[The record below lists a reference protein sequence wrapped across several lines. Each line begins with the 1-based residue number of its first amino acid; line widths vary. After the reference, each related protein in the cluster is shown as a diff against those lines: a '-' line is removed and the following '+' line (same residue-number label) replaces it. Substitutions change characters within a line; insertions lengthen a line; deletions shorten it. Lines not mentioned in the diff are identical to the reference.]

1 MTACKDSLNGKKAV
15 SATLAGVLAVGMV
28 PAAAFAAEAP
38 ADEAQNDGIE
48 LLDTTSAVTLF
59 NAGTIAL
66 NNTFSPVSGQT
77 NQFTANATTDGTALD
92 LGTVTVTPK
101 GQSEVT
107 ATGDDFKVTITKDG
121 TEVKEIKA
129 PGTYTVSVEAVG
141 GDYKGGQVSATIT
154 VKGASLD
161 EAKLFQVNPDDANSV
176 SDNKF
181 TYTGNVLD
189 LGVQIGGK
197 PLKAGTDYT
206 IKFVKTGED
215 ANNDPAVEVK
225 NAGSYYAVITGQGNF
240 VGNVKKIANVEV
252 APFDLTGATVSVAD
266 VHGATAAKPSTPTSV
281 KKGSDE
287 LANPAEVKLTLTKW
301 ENGAESSTTPTWDA
315 KGKYTFT
322 AAVDSTNKNIT
333 GSKDDVTC
341 NKVDALATFEYDGAA
356 FPTEFTTNKG
366 DAKPVYFDLSKIAAK
381 DAAGKAVDES
391 LVNVTV
397 TDKDGNG
404 AEADFNAHKAGTY
417 TVKAAIK
424 DTTYALG
431 GSAECKVVIKE
442 ATVVTA
448 ENVVVKDKNGK
459 IVTSV
464 EKAFDGN
471 AIKAADF
478 TITDAEGK
486 VIDGTTAKLVDAD
499 GKDVPEALNAGS
511 YKLVIENENVVFQ
524 GEAVVPITINKVD
537 LSTIKV
543 GAEKTKTFDKT
554 NNAAITYVPKG
565 TEVADLGLE
574 YQSGTDK
581 DGKPEWTP
589 IPAND
594 TKVTVKDASGK
605 EVTKLEGEGIY
616 TIEIAAADDDAAL
629 NYTFPAEVS
638 ITVADAANLKFAD
651 NCDPSAWYYNE
662 VNKAAADDAQYMNG
676 YSDTNLFGPNDTITR
691 AQVAQ
696 VLFNMAGNR
705 TDMDLPEGSYNEI
718 YGYASFGDV
727 NGKMWYGKAIAWA
740 KAAGIVTGYGDG
752 TFAPE
757 SNITREEFATM
768 LARYAQKYGNYTAG
782 SAADFAAYGDAS
794 AVDSW
799 AAEYVAWAVK
809 GGYMGKNTNVLT
821 PLDNMT
827 RAEAAAMV
835 VRYVG

>member
-38 ADEAQNDGIE
+38 ADEVQNDGIE
-48 LLDTTSAVTLF
+48 LLDTTSPVTLF

-66 NNTFSPVSGQT
+66 GSTFSPVSGQT

-92 LGTVTVTPK
+92 LGAVTVTPK

-141 GDYKGGQVSATIT
+141 GDYKGGKVSATIT
-154 VKGASLD
+154 VKGASL
-161 EAKLFQVNPDDANSV
+161 ENAELFQVNPDNAKDV
-176 SDNKF
+176 SDKTF

-197 PLKAGTDYT
+197 ALKAGTDYT
-206 IKFVKTGED
+206 IKFVKAGGD

-225 NAGSYYAVITGQGNF
+225 NADTYYAVITGQGNF
-240 VGNVKKIANVEV
+240 VGNVKKIADVKV
-252 APFDLTGATVSVAD
+252 DPFDLSKATVSVDD
-266 VHGATAAKPSTPTSV
+266 VYGATAAKPSTPTSV
-281 KKGSDE
+281 KNGSDV
-287 LANPAEVKLTLTKW
+287 LANPAEVKLTL
-301 ENGAESSTTPTWDA
+301 NGDKTWDA
-315 KGKYTFT
+315 KGEYTFT
-322 AAVDSTNKNIT
+322 AKADVNNANIT
-333 GSKDDVTC
+333 GEKTDVTC
-341 NKVDALATFEYDGAA
+341 NKVDAVATFEYDGVA
-356 FPTEFTTNKG
+356 FPTEFTSNNG
-366 DAKPVYFDLSKIAAK
+366 DKKPVYFDLDKIAAK

-391 LVNVTV
+391 LLDVTV
-397 TDKDGNG
+397 TDKNGNN
-404 AEADFNAHKAGTY
+404 ATADFNAHKAGTY
-417 TVKAAIK
+417 TVKAAIND
-424 DTTYALG
+424 DTYTLG

-448 ENVVVKDKNGK
+448 ENVVVKYQGK

-464 EKAFDGN
+464 EKNYDGDDIV
-471 AIKAADF
+471 ASDF
-478 TITDAEGK
+478 EVTVTDAKGNVIEGSTQGLVDAEGK
-486 VIDGTTAKLVDAD
+486 AVD
-499 GKDVPEALNAGS
+499 KALNAGS
-511 YKLVIENENVVFQ
+511 YKLVIENDNVVFQ

-543 GAEKTKTFDKT
+543 GAEESKTFDKT
-554 NNAAITYVPKG
+554 ANAAITYVPKG
-565 TEVADLGLE
+565 TEVADLGLK

-605 EVTKLEGEGIY
+605 EVTKLEDEGIY

-629 NYTFPAEVS
+629 NYTFPTEVS
-638 ITVADAANLKFAD
+638 ITVADEANLKFAD
-651 NCDPSAWYYNE
+651 NVDSSAWYYNE
-662 VNKAAADDAQYMNG
+662 VNKAAELGLMNG
-676 YSDTNLFGPNDTITR
+676 YADTNLFGPNDTITR

-696 VLFNMAGNR
+696 VLFNMAGHR
-705 TDMDLPEGSYNEI
+705 ADMDLPEGSYNEI
-718 YGYASFGDV
+718 YGYASFVDV

-757 SNITREEFATM
+757 NNITREEFATM

-794 AVDSW
+794 VVDSW

-821 PLDNMT
+821 PLANMT

-835 VRYVG
+835 VRYAG

>member
-38 ADEAQNDGIE
+38 VDEAQNDGID

-59 NAGTIAL
+59 NAGTITL
-66 NNTFSPVSGQT
+66 GGTFSAVSGQA
-77 NQFTANATTDGTALD
+77 NQFTANATTDGSALN

-101 GQSEVT
+101 GQSAVT
-107 ATGDDFKVTITKDG
+107 VAGDDFKVTITKDG

-141 GDYKGGQVSATIT
+141 GDYEGGQVSATIT

-161 EAKLFQVNPDDANSV
+161 NATLFQVNPDDAKDV
-176 SDNKF
+176 SDTTF

-189 LGVQIGGK
+189 LGVQIDDK
-197 PLKAGTDYT
+197 ALKAGTDYT
-206 IKFVKTGED
+206 IKFVKAGGD

-225 NAGSYYAVITGQGNF
+225 DAGKYYAVITGQGNF
-240 VGNVKKIANVEV
+240 IGNVKKIADVEV
-252 APFDLTGATVSVAD
+252 AQFDLASATISVAD
-266 VHGATAAKPSTPTSV
+266 VYGATAAKPSTPTSV
-281 KKGSDE
+281 KNDSDE
-287 LANPAEVKLTLTKW
+287 LANPAEVKLTL
-301 ENGAESSTTPTWDA
+301 NDGQTWDA
-315 KGKYTFT
+315 KGQYTFT
-322 AAVDSTNKNIT
+322 AKAEGNSNIT
-333 GSKDDVTC
+333 GSKADVTC
-341 NKVDALATFEYDGAA
+341 KKVDALATFEYDGVA
-356 FPTEFTTNKG
+356 FPTEFTSNNG
-366 DAKPVYFDLSKIAAK
+366 DKKPVYFDLDKIAAK

-391 LVNVTV
+391 LVDVTV
-397 TDKDGNG
+397 TDKNGND
-404 AEADFNAHKAGTY
+404 AKADFNAHKAGTY
-417 TVKAAIK
+417 TVKAAIN
-424 DTTYALG
+424 DNTYTLG

-448 ENVVVKDKNGK
+448 ENVVVKYQGK

-471 AIKAADF
+471 AIKATDF
-478 TITDAEGK
+478 IITDAEGK
-486 VIDGTTAKLVDAD
+486 EIDDADAKLVDAD

-537 LSTIKV
+537 LSTIMV
-543 GAEKTKTFDKT
+543 GAEKTKKFDKT

-565 TEVADLGLE
+565 TEVAGLNLQ
-574 YQSGTDK
+574 YQSGTDE
-581 DGKPEWTP
+581 DGEPVWEAL
-589 IPAND
+589 PAAA
-594 TKVTVKDASGK
+594 KVTVKDASGK
-605 EVTKLEGEGIY
+605 EVTKLENEGIY
-616 TIEIAAADDDAAL
+616 AIEISAADDDAAL

-638 ITVADAANLKFAD
+638 ITVADEANLKFAD
-651 NCDPSAWYYNE
+651 NVDSSAWYYNE
-662 VNKAAADDAQYMNG
+662 VNKAAELDLMNG
-676 YSDTNLFGPNDTITR
+676 YADTNLFGPNDTITR

-696 VLFNMAGNR
+696 VLFNMAGGR
-705 TDMDLPEGSYNEI
+705 ADEDLPEGSYNEI
-718 YGYASFGDV
+718 YGYASFDDV

-740 KAAGIVTGYGDG
+740 KATGIVTGYGDG

-757 SNITREEFATM
+757 NNITREEFATM

-782 SAADFAAYGDAS
+782 GAADLAPYGDAS
-794 AVDSW
+794 VVDSW

-809 GGYMGKNTNVLT
+809 GGYMGKNTDVLT
-821 PLDNMT
+821 PLANMT

-835 VRYVG
+835 VRYHG

>member
-66 NNTFSPVSGQT
+66 DSTFSPVSGKT
-77 NQFTANATTDGTALD
+77 NQFTANATTDGSALD
-92 LGTVTVTPK
+92 LGIVTVTPK
-101 GQSEVT
+101 GQSAVPV
-107 ATGDDFKVTITKDG
+107 AGDDFKVTITKDG

-141 GDYKGGQVSATIT
+141 GDYKGGKVSATIT
-154 VKGASLD
+154 VKGASL
-161 EAKLFQVNPDDANSV
+161 ANATLFQVNPDDANDV
-176 SDNKF
+176 SDTTF

-189 LGVQIGGK
+189 LGVQVDGK
-197 PLKAGTDYT
+197 ALKAGTDYT
-206 IKFVKTGED
+206 IKFVNAGGD

-225 NAGSYYAVITGQGNF
+225 NAGKYYAVITGQGNF
-240 VGNVKKIANVEV
+240 VGNVKKIANVTV
-252 APFDLTGATVSVAD
+252 AQFNLASATISVDD
-266 VHGATAAKPSTPTSV
+266 VYGATAAKPSTPTSV
-281 KKGSDE
+281 KNGSDV
-287 LANPAEVKLTLTKW
+287 LANPAEVKLTL
-301 ENGAESSTTPTWDA
+301 NDGQTWDA
-315 KGKYTFT
+315 KSQYTFT
-322 AAVDSTNKNIT
+322 AAADKTNPNIT
-333 GSKDDVTC
+333 GFKTDVTC
-341 NKVDALATFEYDGAA
+341 NKVDAVATFEYDGAA

-366 DAKPVYFDLSKIAAK
+366 DKKPVYFDLDKIAAK
-381 DAAGKAVDES
+381 DAAGKAVAES
-391 LVNVTV
+391 LIDVTI
-397 TDKDGNG
+397 TGKDGND
-404 AEADFNAHKAGTY
+404 ATADFEAHKAGTY
-417 TVKAAIK
+417 TVKAAIND
-424 DTTYALG
+424 DTYTLG

-448 ENVVVKDKNGK
+448 ENVVVKYNGK

-464 EKAFDGN
+464 EKNYDGDDIV
-471 AIKAADF
+471 ASDF
-478 TITDAEGK
+478 EVTVTDAKGNVIEGSTQGLVDAEGK
-486 VIDGTTAKLVDAD
+486 AVD
-499 GKDVPEALNAGS
+499 KALNAGS
-511 YKLVIENENVVFQ
+511 YKLVIENENVDFQ

-537 LSTIKV
+537 LSTIRV
-543 GAEKTKTFDKT
+543 SAEQTKKFDET
-554 NNAAITYVPKG
+554 NNAAITYVLKG
-565 TEVADLGLE
+565 IEVADLGLE
-574 YQSGTDK
+574 YQSGTDEN
-581 DGKPEWTP
+581 GKPEWKP
-589 IPAND
+589 LPSAA
-594 TKVTVKDASGK
+594 KVTVKDASGK
-605 EVTKLEGEGIY
+605 EVTKLEEEGIY

-638 ITVADAANLKFAD
+638 ITVADEDNLKFAD
-651 NCDPSAWYYNE
+651 NVDSSAWYFNE
-662 VNKAAADDAQYMNG
+662 VNKAAELGLMTG
-676 YSDTNLFGPNDTITR
+676 YAGTSLFGPNDTITR

-696 VLFNMAGNR
+696 VLYNMAGGK
-705 TDMDLPEGSYNEI
+705 TDINLLEGSYNEI
-718 YGYASFGDV
+718 YGYASFDDV

-768 LARYAQKYGNYTAG
+768 LARYAQKFGTYTAG
-782 SAADFAAYGDAS
+782 SASDFAAYGDAS

-809 GGYMGKNTNVLT
+809 GGYMGKNTDVLT
-821 PLDNMT
+821 PLANMT

-835 VRYVG
+835 VRYAG

>member
-1 MTACKDSLNGKKAV
+1 MTACKDSLSGKKAV

-66 NNTFSPVSGQT
+66 DSTFSPVSGKT
-77 NQFTANATTDGTALD
+77 NQFTANATTDGSALD

-101 GQSEVT
+101 GQSAVPV
-107 ATGDDFKVTITKDG
+107 AGDDFKVTITKDG

-141 GDYKGGQVSATIT
+141 GDYKGGKVSATIT
-154 VKGASLD
+154 VKGASL
-161 EAKLFQVNPDDANSV
+161 ANATLFQVNPDDAKDV
-176 SDNKF
+176 SDTTF

-189 LGVQIGGK
+189 LGVQIDGK
-197 PLKAGTDYT
+197 ALKAGTDYT
-206 IKFVKTGED
+206 IKFVKAGGD

-225 NAGSYYAVITGQGNF
+225 NADKYYAVITGQGNF
-240 VGNVKKIANVEV
+240 TGNVKKIANVTV
-252 APFDLTGATVSVAD
+252 DPFDLASATISVDD
-266 VHGATAAKPSTPTSV
+266 VYGATAAKPSTPTSV
-281 KKGSDE
+281 KSGSDV
-287 LANPAEVKLTLTKW
+287 LANPAEVKLTL
-301 ENGAESSTTPTWDA
+301 NDGQTWDA
-315 KGKYTFT
+315 KSQYTFT
-322 AAVDSTNKNIT
+322 AEAKGNSNIT
-333 GSKDDVTC
+333 GSNANVTC
-341 NKVDALATFEYDGAA
+341 NKVDAVATFEYDGAA
-356 FPTEFTTNKG
+356 FPTEFTSNNG
-366 DAKPVYFDLSKIAAK
+366 DKKPVYFDLGKIAAK
-381 DAAGKAVDES
+381 DAAGKAVAES
-391 LVNVTV
+391 LIDVTV
-397 TDKDGNG
+397 TDKDGND
-404 AEADFNAHKAGTY
+404 ATADFEAHKAGTY
-417 TVKAAIK
+417 TVKAAIND
-424 DTTYALG
+424 DTYTLG

-448 ENVVVKDKNGK
+448 ENVVVKYNGK

-464 EKAFDGN
+464 EKNYDGDDIV
-471 AIKAADF
+471 ASDF
-478 TITDAEGK
+478 EVTVTDAKGNVIEGSTQGLVDAEGK
-486 VIDGTTAKLVDAD
+486 AVD
-499 GKDVPEALNAGS
+499 KALNAGS
-511 YKLVIENENVVFQ
+511 YKLVIENEDVDFQ

-543 GAEKTKTFDKT
+543 GAQQKAWFDQT
-554 NNAAITYVPKG
+554 VNPVLTYVQKD
-565 TEVADLGLE
+565 TEVANLGLE
-574 YQSGTDK
+574 YQSGTDEN
-581 DGKPEWTP
+581 GKPEWEAL
-589 IPAND
+589 PAAA
-594 TKVTVKDASGK
+594 KVTVKDASGK
-605 EVTKLEGEGIY
+605 EVTKLEDEGIY
-616 TIEIAAADDDAAL
+616 TIEISAADDDAAL

-638 ITVADAANLKFAD
+638 ITVADADNLRFAD
-651 NCDPSAWYYNE
+651 NVDSSAWYYSE
-662 VNKAAADDAQYMNG
+662 VNKAAELGLMNG
-676 YSDTNLFGPNDTITR
+676 YADTDLFGPNDTITR

-696 VLFNMAGNR
+696 VLYNMAGGR
-705 TDMDLPEGSYNEI
+705 ADMDLPEGSYNEI
-718 YGYASFGDV
+718 YGYASFDDV

-757 SNITREEFATM
+757 NNITREEFATM

-821 PLDNMT
+821 PLANMT

-835 VRYVG
+835 VRYAG

>member
-38 ADEAQNDGIE
+38 ADEVQNDGIE
-48 LLDTTSAVTLF
+48 LLDTTSPVTLF

-66 NNTFSPVSGQT
+66 GSTFSPVSGQT

-101 GQSEVT
+101 GQSAVA

-141 GDYKGGQVSATIT
+141 GDYKGGKVSATIT
-154 VKGASLD
+154 VKGASL
-161 EAKLFQVNPDDANSV
+161 ENAELFQVNPDNANDV
-176 SDNKF
+176 SDTTF

-197 PLKAGTDYT
+197 ALKAGTDYT
-206 IKFVKTGED
+206 IKFVKAGGD

-225 NAGSYYAVITGQGNF
+225 NADTYYAVITGQGNF
-240 VGNVKKIANVEV
+240 VGNVKKIADVKV
-252 APFDLTGATVSVAD
+252 DPFDLSKATVSVDD
-266 VHGATAAKPSTPTSV
+266 VYGATAAKPSTPTSV
-281 KKGSDE
+281 KNGSDV
-287 LANPAEVKLTLTKW
+287 LANPAEVKLTL
-301 ENGAESSTTPTWDA
+301 NGDKTWDA
-315 KGKYTFT
+315 KGQYTFT
-322 AAVDSTNKNIT
+322 AKADRNSNIT
-333 GSKDDVTC
+333 GSNANVTC
-341 NKVDALATFEYDGAA
+341 NKVDAVATFEYDGAA

-366 DAKPVYFDLSKIAAK
+366 DKKPVYFDLDKIAAK

-391 LVNVTV
+391 LIDVAV
-397 TDKDGNG
+397 TDKDGND
-404 AEADFNAHKAGTY
+404 AAADFEAHKAGTY
-417 TVKAAIK
+417 TVKAAIND
-424 DTTYALG
+424 DTYTLG

-448 ENVVVKDKNGK
+448 ENVVVKYQGK

-464 EKAFDGN
+464 EKNYDGDDIV
-471 AIKAADF
+471 ASDF
-478 TITDAEGK
+478 EVTVTDAKGNVIEGSTQGLVDAEGK
-486 VIDGTTAKLVDAD
+486 AVD
-499 GKDVPEALNAGS
+499 KALNAGS
-511 YKLVIENENVVFQ
+511 YKLVIENDNVVFQ

-543 GAEKTKTFDKT
+543 GAEESKTFDKT
-554 NNAAITYVPKG
+554 ANAAITYVPKG
-565 TEVADLGLE
+565 TEVADLGLK

-605 EVTKLEGEGIY
+605 EVTKLEDEGIY

-629 NYTFPAEVS
+629 NYTFPTEVS
-638 ITVADAANLKFAD
+638 ITVADEANLKFAD
-651 NCDPSAWYYNE
+651 NVDSSAWYYNE
-662 VNKAAADDAQYMNG
+662 VNKAAELGLMNG
-676 YSDTNLFGPNDTITR
+676 YADTNLFVPNDTITR
-691 AQVAQ
+691 AQVAK
-696 VLFNMAGNR
+696 VLFNMAGHR
-705 TDMDLPEGSYNEI
+705 ADMDLPEGSYNEI
-718 YGYASFGDV
+718 YGYASFVDV

-757 SNITREEFATM
+757 NNITREEFATM

-794 AVDSW
+794 VVDSW

-821 PLDNMT
+821 PLANMT

-835 VRYVG
+835 VRYAG

>member
-59 NAGTIAL
+59 NAGAIAL
-66 NNTFSPVSGQT
+66 DSTFSPVSGKT

-101 GQSEVT
+101 GQSAV
-107 ATGDDFKVTITKDG
+107 AVTGDDFKVTITKDG

-141 GDYKGGQVSATIT
+141 GDYKGGKVSATIT
-154 VKGASLD
+154 VKGASL
-161 EAKLFQVNPDDANSV
+161 ENATLFQVNPDDAKDV
-176 SDNKF
+176 SDTTF

-189 LGVQIGGK
+189 LGVQIDGK
-197 PLKAGTDYT
+197 ALKAGTDYT
-206 IKFVKTGED
+206 IKFVKAGGD
-215 ANNDPAVEVK
+215 ANNDPAVEVR
-225 NAGSYYAVITGQGNF
+225 NAGKYYAVITGQGNF

-252 APFDLTGATVSVAD
+252 APFDLAGATISVDD
-266 VHGATAAKPSTPTSV
+266 VYGATAAKPSTPTSV
-281 KKGSDE
+281 KNGSDT
-287 LANPAEVKLTLTKW
+287 LANPAEVKLTL
-301 ENGAESSTTPTWDA
+301 NDGQTWDA
-315 KGKYTFT
+315 KGQYTFT
-322 AAVDSTNKNIT
+322 AEAKGNSNIT
-333 GSKDDVTC
+333 GTNANVTC
-341 NKVDALATFEYDGAA
+341 NKVDAVATFEYDGAA
-356 FPTEFTTNKG
+356 FPTEFTSNNG
-366 DAKPVYFDLSKIAAK
+366 DKKPVYFDLAKIAAK
-381 DAAGKAVDES
+381 DAAGKAVAES
-391 LVNVTV
+391 LIDVTV
-397 TDKDGNG
+397 TDKDGND
-404 AEADFNAHKAGTY
+404 ATADFEAHKAGTY
-417 TVKAAIK
+417 TVKAAIND
-424 DTTYALG
+424 DTYTLG

-442 ATVVTA
+442 ATVVTV
-448 ENVVVKDKNGK
+448 ENVVVEYQGK

-464 EKAFDGN
+464 EKAFDGA
-471 AIKAADF
+471 AIEAGDF
-478 TITDAEGK
+478 AITVTDAEGEE
-486 VIDGTTAKLVDAD
+486 IEGTTAKLVDAD
-499 GKDVPEALNAGS
+499 GKDVAEALNAGS

-543 GAEKTKTFDKT
+543 GAEQKAWFDKT
-554 NNAAITYVPKG
+554 ENAVLTYVQKG

-574 YQSGTDK
+574 YQSGTDENGEPVW
-581 DGKPEWTP
+581 DAL
-589 IPAND
+589 PAAA
-594 TKVTVKDASGK
+594 KVTVKDASGK
-605 EVTKLEGEGIY
+605 EVTKLEDEGIY
-616 TIEIAAADDDAAL
+616 TIEISAADDDAAL

-638 ITVADAANLKFAD
+638 VTVADEANLKFAD
-651 NCDPSAWYYNE
+651 NVDSSAWYYNE
-662 VNKAAADDAQYMNG
+662 VNKAAELGLMNG
-676 YSDTNLFGPNDTITR
+676 YADTDLFGPNDTITR

-696 VLFNMAGNR
+696 VLYNMAGGR
-705 TDMDLPEGSYNEI
+705 ADMDLPEGSYNEI
-718 YGYASFGDV
+718 YGYASFDDV

-757 SNITREEFATM
+757 NNITREEFATM

-782 SAADFAAYGDAS
+782 SVADFAAYGDAS

-821 PLDNMT
+821 PLANMT

-835 VRYVG
+835 VRYAG

>member
-1 MTACKDSLNGKKAV
+1 MTACNDSLNGKKAV

-38 ADEAQNDGIE
+38 ADEARNDGIE

-66 NNTFSPVSGQT
+66 DSTFSPVSDQT

-92 LGTVTVTPK
+92 LGTVKVTPK
-101 GQSEVT
+101 GQSAVT
-107 ATGDDFKVTITKDG
+107 VAGDDFKVTITKDG

-141 GDYKGGQVSATIT
+141 GDYKGGKVSATIT

-161 EAKLFQVNPDDANSV
+161 NATLFQVNPDNAKDV
-176 SDNKF
+176 SDKTF

-189 LGVQIGGK
+189 LGVEIGGK
-197 PLKAGTDYT
+197 ALKAGTDYT
-206 IKFVKTGED
+206 IKFVKAGGD

-225 NAGSYYAVITGQGNF
+225 NAGKYYAVITGQGNF
-240 VGNVKKIANVEV
+240 VGNVKKIADVEV
-252 APFDLTGATVSVAD
+252 AQFDLASATISVAD
-266 VHGATAAKPSTPTSV
+266 VYGATAAKPSTPTSV
-281 KKGSDE
+281 KNGSDE
-287 LANPAEVKLTLTKW
+287 LANPAEVKLTL
-301 ENGAESSTTPTWDA
+301 NDGQTWDA

-322 AAVDSTNKNIT
+322 AKADVNNANIT
-333 GSKDDVTC
+333 GEKTDVTC
-341 NKVDALATFEYDGAA
+341 KKVDAVATFEYDGAV
-356 FPTEFTTNKG
+356 FPTEFTSNNG
-366 DAKPVYFDLSKIAAK
+366 DKKPVYFDLDKIAAK
-381 DAAGKAVDES
+381 DATGKAVDES
-391 LVNVTV
+391 LVDVTV
-397 TDKDGNG
+397 TDKNGND
-404 AEADFNAHKAGTY
+404 ATANFNAHKAGTY
-417 TVKAAIK
+417 TVKAAIND
-424 DTTYALG
+424 DTYTLG

-448 ENVVVKDKNGK
+448 ENVVVKYQGK

-464 EKAFDGN
+464 EKNYDGD
-471 AIKAADF
+471 AIVASEF
-478 TITDAEGK
+478 TVTDADSNE
-486 VIDGTTAKLVDAD
+486 IEGTTAKLVDAD

-537 LSTIKV
+537 LSTIMV
-543 GAEKTKTFDKT
+543 GAEKTKKFDKT

-565 TEVADLGLE
+565 TEVAGLNLQ
-574 YQSGTDK
+574 YQSGTDE
-581 DGKPEWTP
+581 DGEPVWEAL
-589 IPAND
+589 PAAA
-594 TKVTVKDASGK
+594 KVTVKDASGK
-605 EVTKLEGEGIY
+605 EVTKLENEGIY
-616 TIEIAAADDDAAL
+616 TIEISAADDDAAL

-638 ITVADAANLKFAD
+638 ITVADEDNLKFAD
-651 NCDPSAWYYNE
+651 NVDSSAWYYNE
-662 VNKAAADDAQYMNG
+662 VNKAAELGLMNG
-676 YSDTNLFGPNDTITR
+676 YADTNLFGPNDTITR

-696 VLFNMAGNR
+696 VLFSMAGGR
-705 TDMDLPEGSYNEI
+705 ADEDLSEGSYNEI
-718 YGYASFGDV
+718 YGYASFDDV

-740 KAAGIVTGYGDG
+740 KATGIVTGYGDG

-757 SNITREEFATM
+757 NNITREEFATM

-782 SAADFAAYGDAS
+782 STADFAAYGDAS

-809 GGYMGKNTNVLT
+809 GGYMGKNTDVLT
-821 PLDNMT
+821 PLANMT

-835 VRYVG
+835 VRYHG

>member
-66 NNTFSPVSGQT
+66 DSTFSPVSGKT
-77 NQFTANATTDGTALD
+77 NQFTANATTDGSALD

-101 GQSEVT
+101 GQSAVT
-107 ATGDDFKVTITKDG
+107 VAGDDFKVTITKDG

-141 GDYKGGQVSATIT
+141 GDYKGGKVSATIT
-154 VKGASLD
+154 VKGASL
-161 EAKLFQVNPDDANSV
+161 ANATLFQVNPDDAKDV
-176 SDNKF
+176 SDDTF

-189 LGVQIGGK
+189 LGVQIDGK
-197 PLKAGTDYT
+197 ALKAGTDYT
-206 IKFVKTGED
+206 IKFVKAGGD

-225 NAGSYYAVITGQGNF
+225 NADKYYAVITGQGNF
-240 VGNVKKIANVEV
+240 VGNVKKIANVTV
-252 APFDLTGATVSVAD
+252 NPFDLAGATISVDD
-266 VHGATAAKPSTPTSV
+266 VYGATAAKPATPTSV
-281 KKGSDE
+281 KSGSDV
-287 LANPAEVKLTLTKW
+287 LANPAEVKLTL
-301 ENGAESSTTPTWDA
+301 NDGQTWDA
-315 KGKYTFT
+315 KGQYTFT
-322 AAVDSTNKNIT
+322 AEAKGNSNIT
-333 GSKDDVTC
+333 GSNANVTC
-341 NKVDALATFEYDGAA
+341 NKVDAVATFEYDGAA
-356 FPTEFTTNKG
+356 FPTEFTSNNG
-366 DAKPVYFDLSKIAAK
+366 DKKPVYFDLDKIAAK

-391 LVNVTV
+391 LIAVTV
-397 TDKDGNG
+397 TDKDGND
-404 AEADFNAHKAGTY
+404 ATADFKAHKAGTY
-417 TVKAAIK
+417 TVKAAIND
-424 DTTYALG
+424 DTYTLG

-448 ENVVVKDKNGK
+448 ENVVVKYQGK

-464 EKAFDGN
+464 EKNYDGDDIVASDFDVTVTDADGN
-471 AIKAADF
+471 VIEGS
-478 TITDAEGK
+478 THGLVDAEGK
-486 VIDGTTAKLVDAD
+486 ATDK
-499 GKDVPEALNAGS
+499 ALNAGS
-511 YKLVIENENVVFQ
+511 YKLVIENENVDFQ

-543 GAEKTKTFDKT
+543 GAEQTKEFDET
-554 NNAAITYVPKG
+554 NNAAITFVAKG
-565 TEVADLGLE
+565 TEVADLGLK
-574 YQSGTDK
+574 YQSGTNE
-581 DGKPEWTP
+581 DGESVWEAL
-589 IPAND
+589 PAAA
-594 TKVTVKDASGK
+594 KVTVKDASGK
-605 EVTKLEGEGIY
+605 EVTKLEDEGIY
-616 TIEIAAADDDAAL
+616 TIEISAADDDAAL

-638 ITVADAANLKFAD
+638 ITVADEDNLVFAD
-651 NCDPSAWYYNE
+651 NVDSSAWYYNE
-662 VNKAAADDAQYMNG
+662 VNKAAELGLMNG
-676 YSDTNLFGPNDTITR
+676 YAETDLFGPNDTITR

-696 VLFNMAGNR
+696 VLFNMAGGRANS
-705 TDMDLPEGSYNEI
+705 DLPEGSYNEL
-718 YGYASFGDV
+718 YGYKSFDDV

-757 SNITREEFATM
+757 NNITREEFATM

-821 PLDNMT
+821 PLANMT

-835 VRYVG
+835 VRYAG

>member
-66 NNTFSPVSGQT
+66 DSTFSPVSGKT
-77 NQFTANATTDGTALD
+77 NQFTANATTDGSALD

-101 GQSEVT
+101 GQSAV
-107 ATGDDFKVTITKDG
+107 AVTGDDFKVTITKDG

-129 PGTYTVSVEAVG
+129 PGTYTVSIEAVG
-141 GDYKGGQVSATIT
+141 GDYKGGKVSATIT
-154 VKGASLD
+154 VKGASL
-161 EAKLFQVNPDDANSV
+161 ENATLFQVNPDDAKDV
-176 SDNKF
+176 SDTTF

-197 PLKAGTDYT
+197 ALKAGTDYT
-206 IKFVKTGED
+206 IKFVKAGGD

-225 NAGSYYAVITGQGNF
+225 NAGKYYAVITGQGNF
-240 VGNVKKIANVEV
+240 VGNVKKIADVEV
-252 APFDLTGATVSVAD
+252 AQFDLASATISVDD
-266 VHGATAAKPSTPTSV
+266 VYGATAAKPATPTSV
-281 KKGSDE
+281 KSGSDV
-287 LANPAEVKLTLTKW
+287 LANPAEVKLTL
-301 ENGAESSTTPTWDA
+301 NDGQTWDA
-315 KGKYTFT
+315 KGQYTFT
-322 AAVDSTNKNIT
+322 AEAKGNSNIT
-333 GSKDDVTC
+333 GSNANVTC
-341 NKVDALATFEYDGAA
+341 NKVDAVATFEYDGAA
-356 FPTEFTTNKG
+356 FPTEFTSNNG
-366 DAKPVYFDLSKIAAK
+366 DKKPVYFDLDKIAAK

-391 LVNVTV
+391 LIAVTV
-397 TDKDGNG
+397 TDKDGND
-404 AEADFNAHKAGTY
+404 ATADFKAHKAGTY
-417 TVKAAIK
+417 TVKAAIND
-424 DTTYALG
+424 DTYTLG

-448 ENVVVKDKNGK
+448 ENVVVKYQGK

-464 EKAFDGN
+464 EKNYDGDDIVASDFDVTVTDADGN
-471 AIKAADF
+471 VIEGS
-478 TITDAEGK
+478 THGLVDAEGK
-486 VIDGTTAKLVDAD
+486 ATDK
-499 GKDVPEALNAGS
+499 ALNAGS
-511 YKLVIENENVVFQ
+511 YKLVIENENVDFQ

-543 GAEKTKTFDKT
+543 GAEQTKEFDET
-554 NNAAITYVPKG
+554 NNAAITFVAKG

-574 YQSGTDK
+574 YQSGTNE
-581 DGKPEWTP
+581 DGESVWEAL
-589 IPAND
+589 PAAA
-594 TKVTVKDASGK
+594 KVTVKDASGK
-605 EVTKLEGEGIY
+605 EVTKLEDEGIY
-616 TIEIAAADDDAAL
+616 TIEISAADDDAAL

-638 ITVADAANLKFAD
+638 ITVADEDNLVFAD
-651 NCDPSAWYYNE
+651 NVDSSAWYYNE
-662 VNKAAADDAQYMNG
+662 VNKAAELGLMNG
-676 YSDTNLFGPNDTITR
+676 YAETDLFGPNDTITR

-696 VLFNMAGNR
+696 VLFNMAGGR
-705 TDMDLPEGSYNEI
+705 ADMDLGEGAYNEL
-718 YGYASFGDV
+718 YGYKSFDDV

-757 SNITREEFATM
+757 NNITREEFATM

-821 PLDNMT
+821 PLANMT

-835 VRYVG
+835 VRYAG

>member
-38 ADEAQNDGIE
+38 ADEVQNDGIE
-48 LLDTTSAVTLF
+48 LLDTTSPVTLF

-66 NNTFSPVSGQT
+66 GSTFSPVSGQT

-92 LGTVTVTPK
+92 LGAVTVTPK

-141 GDYKGGQVSATIT
+141 GDYKGGKVSATIT
-154 VKGASLD
+154 VKGASL
-161 EAKLFQVNPDDANSV
+161 ENAELFQVNPDNAKDV
-176 SDNKF
+176 SDKTF

-197 PLKAGTDYT
+197 ALKAGTDYT
-206 IKFVKTGED
+206 IKFVKAGGD

-225 NAGSYYAVITGQGNF
+225 NADTYYAVITGQGNF
-240 VGNVKKIANVEV
+240 VGNVKKIADVKV
-252 APFDLTGATVSVAD
+252 DPFDLSKATVSVDD
-266 VHGATAAKPSTPTSV
+266 VYGATAAKPSTPTSV
-281 KKGSDE
+281 KNGSDV
-287 LANPAEVKLTLTKW
+287 LANPAEVKLTL
-301 ENGAESSTTPTWDA
+301 NGDKTWDA
-315 KGKYTFT
+315 KGEYTFT
-322 AAVDSTNKNIT
+322 AKADVNNANIT
-333 GSKDDVTC
+333 GEKTDVTC
-341 NKVDALATFEYDGAA
+341 KKVDAVATFEYDGAA
-356 FPTEFTTNKG
+356 FPTEFTSNNG
-366 DAKPVYFDLSKIAAK
+366 DKKPVYFDLDKIAAK

-391 LVNVTV
+391 LLDVTV
-397 TDKDGNG
+397 TDKNGNN
-404 AEADFNAHKAGTY
+404 ATADFNAHKAGTY
-417 TVKAAIK
+417 TVKAAIRD
-424 DTTYALG
+424 DTYTLG
-431 GSAECKVVIKE
+431 GFAECKVVIKE

-448 ENVVVKDKNGK
+448 ENVVVKYQGK

-471 AIKAADF
+471 AIKATDF

-486 VIDGTTAKLVDAD
+486 EIDGTTAKLVDAD
-499 GKDVPEALNAGS
+499 GKDVTEALNAGS

-543 GAEKTKTFDKT
+543 GAEESKTFDKT
-554 NNAAITYVPKG
+554 ANAAITYVPKG
-565 TEVADLGLE
+565 TEVADLGLK

-605 EVTKLEGEGIY
+605 EVTKLEDEGIY

-629 NYTFPAEVS
+629 NYTFPTEVS
-638 ITVADAANLKFAD
+638 ITVADEANLKFAD
-651 NCDPSAWYYNE
+651 NVDSSAWYYNE
-662 VNKAAADDAQYMNG
+662 VNKAAELGLMNG
-676 YSDTNLFGPNDTITR
+676 YADTNLFGPNDTITR

-696 VLFNMAGNR
+696 VLFNMAGHR
-705 TDMDLPEGSYNEI
+705 ADMDLPEGSYNEI
-718 YGYASFGDV
+718 YGYASFVDV

-757 SNITREEFATM
+757 NNITREEFATM

-794 AVDSW
+794 VVDSW

-821 PLDNMT
+821 PLANMT

-835 VRYVG
+835 VRYAG

>member
-66 NNTFSPVSGQT
+66 DSTFSPVSGKT

-92 LGTVTVTPK
+92 LGTVTVVPK
-101 GQSEVT
+101 GQSAVA

-141 GDYKGGQVSATIT
+141 GDYKGGKVSATIT
-154 VKGASLD
+154 VKGASL
-161 EAKLFQVNPDDANSV
+161 ENATLFQVNPDDAKDV
-176 SDNKF
+176 SDTTF

-197 PLKAGTDYT
+197 ALKAGTDYT
-206 IKFVKTGED
+206 IKFVKAGGD

-225 NAGSYYAVITGQGNF
+225 NAGKYYAVITGQGNF
-240 VGNVKKIANVEV
+240 TGNVKKIANVTV
-252 APFDLTGATVSVAD
+252 DPFDLASATISVDD
-266 VHGATAAKPSTPTSV
+266 VYGATAAKPSTPTSV
-281 KKGSDE
+281 KNGSDT
-287 LANPAEVKLTLTKW
+287 LANPAEVKLTL
-301 ENGAESSTTPTWDA
+301 NDGQTWDA
-315 KGKYTFT
+315 KGQYTFT
-322 AAVDSTNKNIT
+322 AEAKGNSNIT
-333 GSKDDVTC
+333 GTNANVTC
-341 NKVDALATFEYDGAA
+341 NKVDAVATFEYDGAA
-356 FPTEFTTNKG
+356 FPTEFTSNNG
-366 DAKPVYFDLSKIAAK
+366 DKKPVYFDLAKIAAK
-381 DAAGKAVDES
+381 DAAGKAVAES
-391 LVNVTV
+391 LIDVTV
-397 TDKDGNG
+397 TDKDGND
-404 AEADFNAHKAGTY
+404 ATADFEAHKAGTY
-417 TVKAAIK
+417 TVKAAIND
-424 DTTYALG
+424 DTYTLG

-448 ENVVVKDKNGK
+448 ENVVVEYQGK

-464 EKAFDGN
+464 EKNYDGHDIV
-471 AIKAADF
+471 ASDF
-478 TITDAEGK
+478 TVTVTDAKGSVIEGSTQGLVDAEGK
-486 VIDGTTAKLVDAD
+486 ATDK
-499 GKDVPEALNAGS
+499 ALNAGS
-511 YKLVIENENVVFQ
+511 YKLVIENENVDFQ
-524 GEAVVPITINKVD
+524 GEAVVPIAINKVD

-543 GAEKTKTFDKT
+543 NAEQKAWFDRT
-554 NNAAITYVPKG
+554 ENAALTYVQKG
-565 TEVADLGLE
+565 TKVADLDLE
-574 YQSGTDK
+574 YQSGTDE
-581 DGKPEWTP
+581 DGEPVWEAL
-589 IPAND
+589 PAAA
-594 TKVTVKDASGK
+594 KVTVKDASGK
-605 EVTKLEGEGIY
+605 EVTKLEEEGVY
-616 TIEIAAADDDAAL
+616 TIEITAADDDAAL

-638 ITVADAANLKFAD
+638 VTVADEANLKFAD
-651 NCDPSAWYYNE
+651 NVDSSAWYYNE
-662 VNKAAADDAQYMNG
+662 VNKAAELGLMNG
-676 YSDTNLFGPNDTITR
+676 YAETDLFGPNDTITR

-696 VLFNMAGNR
+696 VLFNMAGGR
-705 TDMDLPEGSYNEI
+705 AEMDLGEGAYNEL
-718 YGYASFGDV
+718 YGYKSFDDV

-757 SNITREEFATM
+757 NNITREEFATM

-794 AVDSW
+794 SVDSW

-821 PLDNMT
+821 PLANMT

-835 VRYVG
+835 VRYAG

>member
-66 NNTFSPVSGQT
+66 DSTFSPVSGKT
-77 NQFTANATTDGTALD
+77 NQFTANAATDGSALD

-101 GQSEVT
+101 GQSAVT
-107 ATGDDFKVTITKDG
+107 VAGDDFKVTITKDG

-141 GDYKGGQVSATIT
+141 GDYKGGKVSATIT
-154 VKGASLD
+154 VKGASL
-161 EAKLFQVNPDDANSV
+161 ANATLFQVNPDDAKDV
-176 SDNKF
+176 SDDTF

-189 LGVQIGGK
+189 LGVQIDGK
-197 PLKAGTDYT
+197 ALKAGTDYT
-206 IKFVKTGED
+206 IKFVKAGGD

-225 NAGSYYAVITGQGNF
+225 DAAKYYAVITGQGNF
-240 VGNVKKIANVEV
+240 VGNVKKIANVTV
-252 APFDLTGATVSVAD
+252 NPFDLAGATISVDD
-266 VHGATAAKPSTPTSV
+266 VYGATAAKPATPTSV
-281 KKGSDE
+281 KSGSDV
-287 LANPAEVKLTLTKW
+287 LANPAEVKLTL
-301 ENGAESSTTPTWDA
+301 NDGQTWDA
-315 KGKYTFT
+315 KGQYTFT
-322 AAVDSTNKNIT
+322 AEAKGNSNIT
-333 GSKDDVTC
+333 GSNANVTC
-341 NKVDALATFEYDGAA
+341 NKVDAVATFEYDGAA
-356 FPTEFTTNKG
+356 FPTEFTSNNG
-366 DAKPVYFDLSKIAAK
+366 DKKPVYFDLDKIAAK

-391 LVNVTV
+391 LIAVTV
-397 TDKDGNG
+397 TDKDGND
-404 AEADFNAHKAGTY
+404 ATADFEAHKAGTY
-417 TVKAAIK
+417 TVKAAIND
-424 DTTYALG
+424 DTYTLG

-448 ENVVVKDKNGK
+448 ENVVVKYQGK

-464 EKAFDGN
+464 EKNYDGDDIVASDFDVTVTDADGN
-471 AIKAADF
+471 VIEGS
-478 TITDAEGK
+478 THGLVDAEGK
-486 VIDGTTAKLVDAD
+486 ATDK
-499 GKDVPEALNAGS
+499 ALNAGS
-511 YKLVIENENVVFQ
+511 YKLVIENENVDFQ

-543 GAEKTKTFDKT
+543 GAEQNKEFDET
-554 NNAAITYVPKG
+554 NNAAITFIAKG
-565 TEVADLGLE
+565 TEVADLDLE
-574 YQSGTDK
+574 YQSGTDEN
-581 DGKPEWTP
+581 GEPVWEVL
-589 IPAND
+589 PAAA
-594 TKVTVKDASGK
+594 KVTVKDASGK
-605 EVTKLEGEGIY
+605 EVTKLEEEGVY

-638 ITVADAANLKFAD
+638 ITVADEANLKFAD
-651 NCDPSAWYYNE
+651 NVDSSAWYYNE
-662 VNKAAADDAQYMNG
+662 VNKAAELGLMNG
-676 YSDTNLFGPNDTITR
+676 YAETDLFGPNDTITR

-696 VLFNMAGNR
+696 VLFNMAGGR
-705 TDMDLPEGSYNEI
+705 ADMDLPEGSYNEV
-718 YGYASFGDV
+718 YGYKSFDDV

-757 SNITREEFATM
+757 NNITREEFATM

-821 PLDNMT
+821 PLANMT

-835 VRYVG
+835 VRYAG

>member
-28 PAAAFAAEAP
+28 PAAAFAAETP

-66 NNTFSPVSGQT
+66 DSTFSPVSGKT

-92 LGTVTVTPK
+92 LGTVTVVPK
-101 GQSEVT
+101 GQSAVA

-141 GDYKGGQVSATIT
+141 GDYKGGKVSATIT
-154 VKGASLD
+154 VKGASL
-161 EAKLFQVNPDDANSV
+161 ENATLFQVNPDDAKDV
-176 SDNKF
+176 SDTTF

-189 LGVQIGGK
+189 LGVQIDGK
-197 PLKAGTDYT
+197 ALKAGTDYT
-206 IKFVKTGED
+206 IKFVKAGGD
-215 ANNDPAVEVK
+215 ANNDPAVEVR
-225 NAGSYYAVITGQGNF
+225 NAGKYYAVITGQGNF

-252 APFDLTGATVSVAD
+252 APFDLAGATISVDD
-266 VHGATAAKPSTPTSV
+266 VYGATAAKPSTPTSV
-281 KKGSDE
+281 KNGSDT
-287 LANPAEVKLTLTKW
+287 LANPAEVKLTL
-301 ENGAESSTTPTWDA
+301 NDGQTWDA
-315 KGKYTFT
+315 KGQYTFT
-322 AAVDSTNKNIT
+322 AEAKGNSNIT
-333 GSKDDVTC
+333 GTNANVTC
-341 NKVDALATFEYDGAA
+341 NKVDAVATFEYDGAA
-356 FPTEFTTNKG
+356 FPTEFTSNNG
-366 DAKPVYFDLSKIAAK
+366 DKKPVYFDLAKIAAK
-381 DAAGKAVDES
+381 DAAGKAVAES
-391 LVNVTV
+391 LIDVTV
-397 TDKDGNG
+397 TDKDGND
-404 AEADFNAHKAGTY
+404 ATADFEAHKAGTY
-417 TVKAAIK
+417 TVKAAIND
-424 DTTYALG
+424 DTYTLG

-448 ENVVVKDKNGK
+448 ENVVVKYDGK

-464 EKAFDGN
+464 EKNYDGDDIV
-471 AIKAADF
+471 ASDF
-478 TITDAEGK
+478 TVTVTDAKGSVIEGSTQGLVDAEGK
-486 VIDGTTAKLVDAD
+486 ATDK
-499 GKDVPEALNAGS
+499 ALNAGS
-511 YKLVIENENVVFQ
+511 YKLVIENENVDFQ

-543 GAEKTKTFDKT
+543 NAEQKAWFDRT
-554 NNAAITYVPKG
+554 ENAALTYVQKG
-565 TEVADLGLE
+565 TKVADLDLE
-574 YQSGTDK
+574 YQSGTDE
-581 DGKPEWTP
+581 DGEPVWEAL
-589 IPAND
+589 PAAA
-594 TKVTVKDASGK
+594 KVTVKDASGK
-605 EVTKLEGEGIY
+605 EVTKLEEEGVY
-616 TIEIAAADDDAAL
+616 TIEITAADDDAAL

-638 ITVADAANLKFAD
+638 VTVADEANLKFAD
-651 NCDPSAWYYNE
+651 NVDSSAWYYNE
-662 VNKAAADDAQYMNG
+662 VNKAAELGLMNG
-676 YSDTNLFGPNDTITR
+676 YAETDLFGPNDTITR

-696 VLFNMAGNR
+696 VLFNMAGGR
-705 TDMDLPEGSYNEI
+705 ADMDLPEGSYNEI
-718 YGYASFGDV
+718 YGYASFSDV

-757 SNITREEFATM
+757 NNITREEFATM

-821 PLDNMT
+821 PLANMT

-835 VRYVG
+835 VRYAG

>member
-66 NNTFSPVSGQT
+66 DSTFSPVSGQA
-77 NQFTANATTDGTALD
+77 NQFTANATTDGSALD

-101 GQSEVT
+101 GQSAVT
-107 ATGDDFKVTITKDG
+107 VAGDDFKVTITKDG

-141 GDYKGGQVSATIT
+141 GDYKGGKVSATIA
-154 VKGASLD
+154 VKGASL
-161 EAKLFQVNPDDANSV
+161 ASATLFQVNPDDTNDV
-176 SDNKF
+176 SDDTF

-197 PLKAGTDYT
+197 ALKAGTDYT
-206 IKFVKTGED
+206 IKFVKAGGD

-225 NAGSYYAVITGQGNF
+225 DAAKYYAVITGQGKF
-240 VGNVKKIANVEV
+240 VGNVKKIANVTV
-252 APFDLTGATVSVAD
+252 NPFDLAGATISVDD
-266 VHGATAAKPSTPTSV
+266 VYGATAAKPATPTSV
-281 KKGSDE
+281 KSGSDV
-287 LANPAEVKLTLTKW
+287 LANPAEVKLTL
-301 ENGAESSTTPTWDA
+301 NDGQTWDA
-315 KGKYTFT
+315 KGQYTFT
-322 AAVDSTNKNIT
+322 AEAKGNSNIT
-333 GSKDDVTC
+333 GSNANVTC
-341 NKVDALATFEYDGAA
+341 NKVDAVATFEYDGAA
-356 FPTEFTTNKG
+356 FPTEFTSNNG
-366 DAKPVYFDLSKIAAK
+366 DKKPVYFDLDKIAAK

-391 LVNVTV
+391 LIDVTV
-397 TDKDGNG
+397 TDKDGND
-404 AEADFNAHKAGTY
+404 ATADFEAHKAGTY
-417 TVKAAIK
+417 TVKAAIND
-424 DTTYALG
+424 DTYTLG

-448 ENVVVKDKNGK
+448 ENVVVEYQGK

-464 EKAFDGN
+464 EKAFDGQDIV
-471 AIKAADF
+471 ASDF
-478 TITDAEGK
+478 TVTVTDAKGNVIEGSTQGLVDAEGK
-486 VIDGTTAKLVDAD
+486 ATDK
-499 GKDVPEALNAGS
+499 ALNAGS
-511 YKLVIENENVVFQ
+511 YKLVIENENVDFQ

-543 GAEKTKTFDKT
+543 GAEQKAWFDQT
-554 NNAAITYVPKG
+554 ENAALTYVQKG
-565 TEVADLGLE
+565 TEVAALDLQ
-574 YQSGTDK
+574 YQSGTDEN
-581 DGKPEWTP
+581 GKPEWEVL
-589 IPAND
+589 PAAA
-594 TKVTVKDASGK
+594 KVTVKDASGK
-605 EVTKLEGEGIY
+605 EVTKLEDEGVY

-638 ITVADAANLKFAD
+638 ITVADEANLRFAD
-651 NCDPSAWYYNE
+651 NVDSSAWYYNE
-662 VNKAAADDAQYMNG
+662 VNKAAELGLMNG
-676 YSDTNLFGPNDTITR
+676 YAETDLFGPNDTITR

-696 VLFNMAGNR
+696 VLFNMAGGR
-705 TDMDLPEGSYNEI
+705 ADMDLGEGAYNELH
-718 YGYASFGDV
+718 GYKSFDDV

-757 SNITREEFATM
+757 NNITREEFATM

-821 PLDNMT
+821 PLANMT

-835 VRYVG
+835 VRYAG

>member
-38 ADEAQNDGIE
+38 ADEVQNDGIE
-48 LLDTTSAVTLF
+48 LLDTTSPVTLF

-66 NNTFSPVSGQT
+66 GSTFSPVSGQT

-92 LGTVTVTPK
+92 LGAVTVTPK

-141 GDYKGGQVSATIT
+141 GDYKGGKVSATIT
-154 VKGASLD
+154 VKGASL
-161 EAKLFQVNPDDANSV
+161 ENAELFQVNPDNAKDV
-176 SDNKF
+176 SDKTF

-197 PLKAGTDYT
+197 ALKAGTDYT
-206 IKFVKTGED
+206 IKFVKAGGD

-225 NAGSYYAVITGQGNF
+225 NADTYYAVITGQGNF
-240 VGNVKKIANVEV
+240 VGNVKKIADVKV
-252 APFDLTGATVSVAD
+252 DPFDLSKATVSVDD
-266 VHGATAAKPSTPTSV
+266 VYGATAAKPSTPTSV
-281 KKGSDE
+281 KNGSDV
-287 LANPAEVKLTLTKW
+287 LANPAEVKLTL
-301 ENGAESSTTPTWDA
+301 NGDKTWDA
-315 KGKYTFT
+315 KGEYTFT
-322 AAVDSTNKNIT
+322 AKADVNNANIT
-333 GSKDDVTC
+333 GEKTDVTC
-341 NKVDALATFEYDGAA
+341 NKVDAVATFEYDGAA
-356 FPTEFTTNKG
+356 FPTEFTSNNG
-366 DAKPVYFDLSKIAAK
+366 DKKPVYFDLDKIAAK

-391 LVNVTV
+391 LLDVTV
-397 TDKDGNG
+397 TDKNGNN
-404 AEADFNAHKAGTY
+404 ATADFNAHKAGTY
-417 TVKAAIK
+417 TVKAAIND
-424 DTTYALG
+424 DTHTLG

-448 ENVVVKDKNGK
+448 ENVVVKYQGK

-464 EKAFDGN
+464 EKNYDGDDIV
-471 AIKAADF
+471 ASDF
-478 TITDAEGK
+478 EVTVTDAKGNVIEGSTQGLVDAEGK
-486 VIDGTTAKLVDAD
+486 AVD
-499 GKDVPEALNAGS
+499 KALNAGS
-511 YKLVIENENVVFQ
+511 YKLVIENDNVVFQ

-543 GAEKTKTFDKT
+543 GAEESKTFDKT
-554 NNAAITYVPKG
+554 ANAAITYVPKG
-565 TEVADLGLE
+565 TEVADLGLK

-605 EVTKLEGEGIY
+605 EVTKLEDEGIY

-629 NYTFPAEVS
+629 NYTFPTEVS
-638 ITVADAANLKFAD
+638 ITVADEANLKFAD
-651 NCDPSAWYYNE
+651 NVDSSAWYYNE
-662 VNKAAADDAQYMNG
+662 VNKAAELGLMNG
-676 YSDTNLFGPNDTITR
+676 YADTNLFGPNDTITR

-696 VLFNMAGNR
+696 VLFNMAGHHA
-705 TDMDLPEGSYNEI
+705 DMDLPEGSYNEI
-718 YGYASFGDV
+718 YGYASFVDV

-757 SNITREEFATM
+757 NNITREEFATM

-794 AVDSW
+794 VVDSW

-821 PLDNMT
+821 PLANMT

-835 VRYVG
+835 VRYAG

>member
-66 NNTFSPVSGQT
+66 DSTFSPVSGKT
-77 NQFTANATTDGTALD
+77 NQFTANATTDGSALD

-101 GQSEVT
+101 GQSAVT
-107 ATGDDFKVTITKDG
+107 VTGDDFKVTITKDG

-129 PGTYTVSVEAVG
+129 PGTYTVSIEAAG
-141 GDYKGGQVSATIT
+141 GDYKGGKVSATIT
-154 VKGASLD
+154 VKGASL
-161 EAKLFQVNPDDANSV
+161 ENATLFQVNPDDANDV
-176 SDNKF
+176 SDTTF

-189 LGVQIGGK
+189 LGVQVDGK
-197 PLKAGTDYT
+197 ALKAGTDYT
-206 IKFVKTGED
+206 IKFVNAGGD

-252 APFDLTGATVSVAD
+252 APFDLAGATISVDD
-266 VHGATAAKPSTPTSV
+266 VYGATAAKPSTPTSV
-281 KKGSDE
+281 KNGSDT
-287 LANPAEVKLTLTKW
+287 LANPAEVKLTL
-301 ENGAESSTTPTWDA
+301 NDGQTWDA
-315 KGKYTFT
+315 KGQYAFT
-322 AAVDSTNKNIT
+322 AEAKGNSNIT
-333 GSKDDVTC
+333 GTNANVTC
-341 NKVDALATFEYDGAA
+341 NKVDAVATFEYDGAA
-356 FPTEFTTNKG
+356 FPTEFTSNNG
-366 DAKPVYFDLSKIAAK
+366 DKKPVYFDLAKIAAK
-381 DAAGKAVDES
+381 DAAGKAVAES
-391 LVNVTV
+391 LIDVTV
-397 TDKDGNG
+397 TDKDGND
-404 AEADFNAHKAGTY
+404 ATADFEAHKAGTY
-417 TVKAAIK
+417 TVKAAIND
-424 DTTYALG
+424 DTYTLG

-448 ENVVVKDKNGK
+448 ENVVVEYQGK

-464 EKAFDGN
+464 EKNYDGHDIV
-471 AIKAADF
+471 ASDF
-478 TITDAEGK
+478 TVTVTDAKGSVIEGSTQGLVDAEGK
-486 VIDGTTAKLVDAD
+486 ATDK
-499 GKDVPEALNAGS
+499 ALNAGS
-511 YKLVIENENVVFQ
+511 YKLVIENENVDFQ
-524 GEAVVPITINKVD
+524 GEAVVPIAINKVD

-543 GAEKTKTFDKT
+543 NAEQKAWFDRT
-554 NNAAITYVPKG
+554 ENAALTYVQKG
-565 TEVADLGLE
+565 TKVADLDLE
-574 YQSGTDK
+574 YQSGTDE
-581 DGKPEWTP
+581 DGEPVWEAL
-589 IPAND
+589 PAAA
-594 TKVTVKDASGK
+594 KVTVKDASGK
-605 EVTKLEGEGIY
+605 EVTKLEEEGVY
-616 TIEIAAADDDAAL
+616 TIEITAADDDAAL

-638 ITVADAANLKFAD
+638 VTVADEANLKFAD
-651 NCDPSAWYYNE
+651 NVDSSAWYYNE
-662 VNKAAADDAQYMNG
+662 VNKAAELGLMNG
-676 YSDTNLFGPNDTITR
+676 YAETDLFGPNDTITR

-696 VLFNMAGNR
+696 VLFNMAGGR
-705 TDMDLPEGSYNEI
+705 AEMDLGEGAYNEL
-718 YGYASFGDV
+718 YGYKSFDDV

-757 SNITREEFATM
+757 NNITREEFATM

-794 AVDSW
+794 SVDSW

-821 PLDNMT
+821 PLANMT

-835 VRYVG
+835 VRYAG

>member
-66 NNTFSPVSGQT
+66 DSTFSPVSGKT
-77 NQFTANATTDGTALD
+77 NQFTANATTDGSALD

-101 GQSEVT
+101 GQSAVT
-107 ATGDDFKVTITKDG
+107 VAGDDFKVTITKDG
-121 TEVKEIKA
+121 AEVKEIKA

-141 GDYKGGQVSATIT
+141 GDYKGGKVTATIT
-154 VKGASLD
+154 VKGASL
-161 EAKLFQVNPDDANSV
+161 ANATLFQVNPDDAKDV
-176 SDNKF
+176 SDTTF

-189 LGVQIGGK
+189 LGVQIDGK
-197 PLKAGTDYT
+197 ALKAGTDYT
-206 IKFVKTGED
+206 IKFVKAGGD

-225 NAGSYYAVITGQGNF
+225 NADKYYAVITGQGNF
-240 VGNVKKIANVEV
+240 VGNVKKIANVTV
-252 APFDLTGATVSVAD
+252 NPFDLAGATISVDD
-266 VHGATAAKPSTPTSV
+266 VYGATAAKPATPTSV
-281 KKGSDE
+281 KSGSDV
-287 LANPAEVKLTLTKW
+287 LANPAEVKLTL
-301 ENGAESSTTPTWDA
+301 NDGQTWDA
-315 KGKYTFT
+315 KGQYTFT
-322 AAVDSTNKNIT
+322 AEAKGNSNIT
-333 GSKDDVTC
+333 GSNANVTC
-341 NKVDALATFEYDGAA
+341 NKVDAVATFEYDGAA
-356 FPTEFTTNKG
+356 FPTEFTSNNG
-366 DAKPVYFDLSKIAAK
+366 DKKPVYFDLDKIAAK

-391 LVNVTV
+391 LIAVTV
-397 TDKDGNG
+397 TDKDGDD
-404 AEADFNAHKAGTY
+404 ATADFEAHKAGTY
-417 TVKAAIK
+417 TVKAAIND
-424 DTTYALG
+424 DTYTLG

-448 ENVVVKDKNGK
+448 ENVVVKYQGK

-464 EKAFDGN
+464 EKNYDGDDIVASDFDVTVTDADGN
-471 AIKAADF
+471 VIEGS
-478 TITDAEGK
+478 THGLVDAEGK
-486 VIDGTTAKLVDAD
+486 ATDK
-499 GKDVPEALNAGS
+499 ALNAGS
-511 YKLVIENENVVFQ
+511 YKLVIENENVDFQ

-543 GAEKTKTFDKT
+543 GAEQTKEFDET
-554 NNAAITYVPKG
+554 NNAAITFIAKG
-565 TEVADLGLE
+565 TEVADLDLQ
-574 YQSGTDK
+574 YQSGVDE
-581 DGKPEWTP
+581 DDEPVFEAL
-589 IPAND
+589 PAAA
-594 TKVTVKDASGK
+594 KVTVKDASGK
-605 EVTKLEGEGIY
+605 EVTKLEEEGVY

-638 ITVADAANLKFAD
+638 ITVADEANLKFAD
-651 NCDPSAWYYNE
+651 NVDSSAWYYNE
-662 VNKAAADDAQYMNG
+662 VNKAAELGLMNG
-676 YSDTNLFGPNDTITR
+676 YAETDLFGPNDTITR

-696 VLFNMAGNR
+696 VLFNMAGGR
-705 TDMDLPEGSYNEI
+705 ADMDLPEGSYNEV
-718 YGYASFGDV
+718 YGYKSFDDV

-757 SNITREEFATM
+757 NNITREEFATM

-821 PLDNMT
+821 PLANMT

-835 VRYVG
+835 VRYAG

>member
-66 NNTFSPVSGQT
+66 DSTFSPVSGKT

-92 LGTVTVTPK
+92 LGTVTVVPK
-101 GQSEVT
+101 GQSAVA

-141 GDYKGGQVSATIT
+141 GDYKGGKVSATIT
-154 VKGASLD
+154 VKGASL
-161 EAKLFQVNPDDANSV
+161 ENATLFQVNPDDAKDV
-176 SDNKF
+176 SDTTF

-189 LGVQIGGK
+189 LGVQIDGK
-197 PLKAGTDYT
+197 ALKAGTDYT
-206 IKFVKTGED
+206 IKFVKAGGD
-215 ANNDPAVEVK
+215 ANNDPAVEVR
-225 NAGSYYAVITGQGNF
+225 NAGKYYAVITGQGNF

-252 APFDLTGATVSVAD
+252 APFDLAGTTISVDD
-266 VHGATAAKPSTPTSV
+266 VYGATAAKPSTPTSV
-281 KKGSDE
+281 KSGSDV
-287 LANPAEVKLTLTKW
+287 LANPAEVKLTL
-301 ENGAESSTTPTWDA
+301 NDGQTWDA
-315 KGKYTFT
+315 KGQYAFT
-322 AAVDSTNKNIT
+322 AKADGNNNIA
-333 GSKDDVTC
+333 GSNANVTC
-341 NKVDALATFEYDGAA
+341 NKVDAVATFEYDGAA
-356 FPTEFTTNKG
+356 FPTEFTSNNG
-366 DAKPVYFDLSKIAAK
+366 DKKPVYFDLSKIAAK
-381 DAAGKAVDES
+381 DAAGKAVAES
-391 LVNVTV
+391 LIDVTV
-397 TDKDGNG
+397 TDKDGHD
-404 AEADFNAHKAGTY
+404 ATADFTAHKAGTY
-417 TVKAAIK
+417 TVKAVIND
-424 DTTYALG
+424 DTYTLG

-448 ENVVVKDKNGK
+448 ENVVVEYQGK

-464 EKAFDGN
+464 EKAFDG
-471 AIKAADF
+471 AVIEAGDF
-478 TITDAEGK
+478 TITVTDAEGEE
-486 VIDGTTAKLVDAD
+486 IEGTTAKLVDAD
-499 GKDVPEALNAGS
+499 GKDVAEALNAGS
-511 YKLVIENENVVFQ
+511 YKLVIENENVDFQ

-543 GAEKTKTFDKT
+543 GAEQKAEQFT
-554 NNAAITYVPKG
+554 NTWNQVFTYVQKN
-565 TEVADLGLE
+565 TEVAALGLQ
-574 YQSGTDK
+574 YQSGTDE
-581 DGKPEWTP
+581 DGEPVWEAL
-589 IPAND
+589 PAAA
-594 TKVTVKDASGK
+594 KVTVKDASGK
-605 EVTKLEGEGIY
+605 EVTKLEDEGIY
-616 TIEIAAADDDAAL
+616 TIEISAADDDAAL

-638 ITVADAANLKFAD
+638 VTVADEANLKFAD
-651 NCDPSAWYYNE
+651 NVDSSAWYYNE
-662 VNKAAADDAQYMNG
+662 VNKAAELGLMNG
-676 YSDTNLFGPNDTITR
+676 YADTELFGPNDTITR

-696 VLFNMAGNR
+696 VLYNMAGGR
-705 TDMDLPEGSYNEI
+705 ADMDLGEGAYNEL
-718 YGYASFGDV
+718 YGYKSFDDV

-757 SNITREEFATM
+757 NNITREEFATM

-821 PLDNMT
+821 PLANMT

-835 VRYVG
+835 VRYAG

>member
-38 ADEAQNDGIE
+38 ADEVQNDGIE
-48 LLDTTSAVTLF
+48 LLDTTSPVNLF

-66 NNTFSPVSGQT
+66 GSTFSPVSGQT

-92 LGTVTVTPK
+92 LGAVTVTPK

-141 GDYKGGQVSATIT
+141 GDYKGGKVSATIT
-154 VKGASLD
+154 VKGASL
-161 EAKLFQVNPDDANSV
+161 ENAELFQVNPDNAKDV
-176 SDNKF
+176 SDKTF

-197 PLKAGTDYT
+197 ALKAGTDYT
-206 IKFVKTGED
+206 IKFVKAGGD

-225 NAGSYYAVITGQGNF
+225 NADTYYAVITGQGNF
-240 VGNVKKIANVEV
+240 VGNVKKIADVKV
-252 APFDLTGATVSVAD
+252 DPFDLSKATVSVDD
-266 VHGATAAKPSTPTSV
+266 VYGATAAKPSTPTSV
-281 KKGSDE
+281 KNGSDV
-287 LANPAEVKLTLTKW
+287 LANPAEVKLTL
-301 ENGAESSTTPTWDA
+301 NGDKTWDA
-315 KGKYTFT
+315 KGEYTFT
-322 AAVDSTNKNIT
+322 AKADVNNANIT
-333 GSKDDVTC
+333 GEKTDVTC
-341 NKVDALATFEYDGAA
+341 NKVDAVATFEYDGAA
-356 FPTEFTTNKG
+356 FPTEFTSNNG
-366 DAKPVYFDLSKIAAK
+366 DKKPVYFDLDKIAAK

-391 LVNVTV
+391 LLDVTV
-397 TDKDGNG
+397 TDKNGNN
-404 AEADFNAHKAGTY
+404 ATADFNAHKAGTY
-417 TVKAAIK
+417 TVKAAIND
-424 DTTYALG
+424 DTYTLG

-448 ENVVVKDKNGK
+448 ENVVVKYQGK

-486 VIDGTTAKLVDAD
+486 EIDGTTAKLVDAD
-499 GKDVPEALNAGS
+499 GKDVTEALNAGS

-543 GAEKTKTFDKT
+543 GAEESKTFDKT
-554 NNAAITYVPKG
+554 ANAAITYVPKG
-565 TEVADLGLE
+565 TEVADLGLK

-605 EVTKLEGEGIY
+605 EVTKLEDEGIY

-629 NYTFPAEVS
+629 NYTFPTEVS
-638 ITVADAANLKFAD
+638 ITVADEANLKFAD
-651 NCDPSAWYYNE
+651 NVDSSAWYYNE
-662 VNKAAADDAQYMNG
+662 VNKAAKLGLMNG
-676 YSDTNLFGPNDTITR
+676 YADTNLFGPNDTITR

-696 VLFNMAGNR
+696 VLFNMAGHR
-705 TDMDLPEGSYNEI
+705 ADMDLPEGSYNEI
-718 YGYASFGDV
+718 YGYASFVDV

-757 SNITREEFATM
+757 NNITREEFATM

-794 AVDSW
+794 VVDSW

-821 PLDNMT
+821 PLANMT

-835 VRYVG
+835 VRYAG

>member
-66 NNTFSPVSGQT
+66 DSTFSPVSGKT
-77 NQFTANATTDGTALD
+77 NQFTANATTDGSALD

-107 ATGDDFKVTITKDG
+107 VAGDDFKVTITKDG

-141 GDYKGGQVSATIT
+141 GDYKGGKVSATIT
-154 VKGASLD
+154 VKGASL
-161 EAKLFQVNPDDANSV
+161 ENATLFQVNPDDAKDV
-176 SDNKF
+176 SDTTF

-189 LGVQIGGK
+189 LGVQIDGK
-197 PLKAGTDYT
+197 ALKAGTDYT
-206 IKFVKTGED
+206 IKFVKAGGD

-225 NAGSYYAVITGQGNF
+225 NADKYYAVITGQGNF
-240 VGNVKKIANVEV
+240 VGNVKKIANVTV
-252 APFDLTGATVSVAD
+252 NPFDLAGATISVDD
-266 VHGATAAKPSTPTSV
+266 VYGATAAKPATPTSV
-281 KKGSDE
+281 KSGSDV
-287 LANPAEVKLTLTKW
+287 LANPAEVKLTL
-301 ENGAESSTTPTWDA
+301 NDGQTWDA
-315 KGKYTFT
+315 KGQYTFT
-322 AAVDSTNKNIT
+322 AEAKGNSNIT
-333 GSKDDVTC
+333 GSNANVTC
-341 NKVDALATFEYDGAA
+341 NKVDAVATFEYDGAA
-356 FPTEFTTNKG
+356 FPTEFTSNNG
-366 DAKPVYFDLSKIAAK
+366 DKKPVYFDLDKIAAK

-391 LVNVTV
+391 LIAVTV
-397 TDKDGNG
+397 TDKDGND
-404 AEADFNAHKAGTY
+404 ATADFKAHKAGTY
-417 TVKAAIK
+417 TVKAAIN
-424 DTTYALG
+424 DDNYTLG

-448 ENVVVKDKNGK
+448 ENVVVKYQGK

-464 EKAFDGN
+464 EKAFDGQDIV
-471 AIKAADF
+471 ASDFDVTVTDADGNVIEGS
-478 TITDAEGK
+478 THGLVDAEGK
-486 VIDGTTAKLVDAD
+486 ATDK
-499 GKDVPEALNAGS
+499 ALNAGS
-511 YKLVIENENVVFQ
+511 YKLVIENENVDFQ

-543 GAEKTKTFDKT
+543 GAEQTKEFDKT
-554 NNAAITYVPKG
+554 NNAAITFVAKG
-565 TEVADLGLE
+565 TEVADLGLK
-574 YQSGTDK
+574 YQSGTNE
-581 DGKPEWTP
+581 DGESVWEAL
-589 IPAND
+589 PAAA
-594 TKVTVKDASGK
+594 KVAVKDASGK
-605 EVTKLEGEGIY
+605 EVTKLEDEGIY
-616 TIEIAAADDDAAL
+616 TIEISAADDDAAL

-638 ITVADAANLKFAD
+638 ITVADEDNLVFAD
-651 NCDPSAWYYNE
+651 NVDSSAWYYNE
-662 VNKAAADDAQYMNG
+662 VNKAAELGLMNG
-676 YSDTNLFGPNDTITR
+676 YAETDLFGPNDTITR

-696 VLFNMAGNR
+696 VLFNMAGGR
-705 TDMDLPEGSYNEI
+705 ADMDLGEGAYNEL
-718 YGYASFGDV
+718 YGYKSFDDV

-757 SNITREEFATM
+757 NNITREEFATM

-821 PLDNMT
+821 PLANMT

-835 VRYVG
+835 VRYAG

>member
-1 MTACKDSLNGKKAV
+1 MTACKDSLSGKKAV

-59 NAGTIAL
+59 NAGTIEL
-66 NNTFSPVSGQT
+66 GSTFSPVSGQT
-77 NQFTANATTDGTALD
+77 NQFTANAKTDGTALD
-92 LGTVTVTPK
+92 LGAVTVTPK

-141 GDYKGGQVSATIT
+141 GDYEGGQVSATIT
-154 VKGASLD
+154 VKGASLED
-161 EAKLFQVNPDDANSV
+161 ATLFQVNPDNAKDV
-176 SDNKF
+176 SDTTF

-189 LGVQIGGK
+189 LGVQIGSK
-197 PLKAGTDYT
+197 ALKAGTDYT
-206 IKFVKTGED
+206 IKFVKAGGD

-225 NAGSYYAVITGQGNF
+225 NAGKYYAVITGQGNF
-240 VGNVKKIANVEV
+240 VGNVKKIADVEV
-252 APFDLTGATVSVAD
+252 APFDLRSATISVAD
-266 VHGATAAKPSTPTSV
+266 VYGATAAKPSTPTSV
-281 KKGSDE
+281 KNDSDE
-287 LANPAEVKLTLTKW
+287 LANPAEVKLTL
-301 ENGAESSTTPTWDA
+301 NDGQTWDA

-322 AAVDSTNKNIT
+322 AKADVNNANIT
-333 GSKDDVTC
+333 GEKTDVTC
-341 NKVDALATFEYDGAA
+341 KKVDAVATFEYDGAA
-356 FPTEFTTNKG
+356 FPTEFTSNNG
-366 DAKPVYFDLSKIAAK
+366 DKKPVYFDLDKIAAK
-381 DAAGKAVDES
+381 DATGKAVDES
-391 LVNVTV
+391 LVDVTV
-397 TDKDGNG
+397 TDKNGND
-404 AEADFNAHKAGTY
+404 ATADFNAHKAGTY
-417 TVKAAIK
+417 TVKAAIND
-424 DTTYALG
+424 DTYTLG

-448 ENVVVKDKNGK
+448 ENVVVKYQGK

-464 EKAFDGN
+464 EKNYDGDAIVASEFTVTDADGN
-471 AIKAADF
+471 EI
-478 TITDAEGK
+478 E
-486 VIDGTTAKLVDAD
+486 GTTAKLVDAD

-543 GAEKTKTFDKT
+543 GAEATKKFDKT
-554 NNAAITYVPKG
+554 NNAAITYVPKD
-565 TEVADLGLE
+565 TEVAGLNLQ
-574 YQSGTDK
+574 YQSDTDE
-581 DGKPEWTP
+581 DGEPVWEAL
-589 IPAND
+589 PAAA
-594 TKVTVKDASGK
+594 KVTVKDASGK
-605 EVTKLEGEGIY
+605 EVTKLENEGIY
-616 TIEIAAADDDAAL
+616 TIEVAAADDDAAL
-629 NYTFPAEVS
+629 NYTFPAEFS
-638 ITVADAANLKFAD
+638 ITVADEDNLKFAD
-651 NCDPSAWYYNE
+651 NVDSSAWYYNE
-662 VNKAAADDAQYMNG
+662 VNKAAELDLMNG
-676 YSDTNLFGPNDTITR
+676 YADTNLFGPNDIITR

-696 VLFNMAGNR
+696 VLFNMAGGR
-705 TDMDLPEGSYNEI
+705 ADEDLPEGSYNEI
-718 YGYASFGDV
+718 YGYASFDDV

-740 KAAGIVTGYGDG
+740 KATGIVTGYGDG

-757 SNITREEFATM
+757 NNITREEFATM

-799 AAEYVAWAVK
+799 AADYVAWAVK
-809 GGYMGKNTNVLT
+809 GGYMGKNTDVLT
-821 PLDNMT
+821 PLANMT

-835 VRYVG
+835 VRYHG

>member
-28 PAAAFAAEAP
+28 PAAAFAAETP

-66 NNTFSPVSGQT
+66 DSTFSPVSGKT

-92 LGTVTVTPK
+92 LGTVTVVPK
-101 GQSEVT
+101 GQSAVA

-141 GDYKGGQVSATIT
+141 GDYKGGKVSATIT
-154 VKGASLD
+154 VKGASL
-161 EAKLFQVNPDDANSV
+161 ENATLFQVNPDDAKDV
-176 SDNKF
+176 SDTTF

-189 LGVQIGGK
+189 LGVQIDGK
-197 PLKAGTDYT
+197 ALKAGTDYT
-206 IKFVKTGED
+206 IKFVKAGGD
-215 ANNDPAVEVK
+215 ANNDPAVEVR
-225 NAGSYYAVITGQGNF
+225 NAGKYYAVITGQGNF

-252 APFDLTGATVSVAD
+252 APFDLAGATISVDD
-266 VHGATAAKPSTPTSV
+266 VYGATAAKPSTPTSV
-281 KKGSDE
+281 KNGSDT
-287 LANPAEVKLTLTKW
+287 LANPAEVKLTL
-301 ENGAESSTTPTWDA
+301 NDGQTWDA
-315 KGKYTFT
+315 KGQYTFT
-322 AAVDSTNKNIT
+322 AEAKGNSNIT
-333 GSKDDVTC
+333 GTNANVTC
-341 NKVDALATFEYDGAA
+341 NKVDAVATFEYDGAA
-356 FPTEFTTNKG
+356 FPTEFTSNNG
-366 DAKPVYFDLSKIAAK
+366 DKKPVYFDLAKIAAK
-381 DAAGKAVDES
+381 DAAGKAVAES
-391 LVNVTV
+391 LIDVTV
-397 TDKDGNG
+397 TDKDGND
-404 AEADFNAHKAGTY
+404 ATADFEAHKAGTY
-417 TVKAAIK
+417 TVKAAIND
-424 DTTYALG
+424 DTYTLG

-448 ENVVVKDKNGK
+448 ENVVVEYQGK

-464 EKAFDGN
+464 EKNYDGHDIV
-471 AIKAADF
+471 ASDF
-478 TITDAEGK
+478 TVTVTDAKGSVIEGSTQGLVDAEGK
-486 VIDGTTAKLVDAD
+486 ATDK
-499 GKDVPEALNAGS
+499 ALNAGS
-511 YKLVIENENVVFQ
+511 YKLVIENENVDFQ
-524 GEAVVPITINKVD
+524 GEAVVPIAINKVD

-543 GAEKTKTFDKT
+543 NAEQKAWFDRT
-554 NNAAITYVPKG
+554 ENAALTYVQKG
-565 TEVADLGLE
+565 TKVADLDLE
-574 YQSGTDK
+574 YQSGTDE
-581 DGKPEWTP
+581 DGEPVWEAL
-589 IPAND
+589 PAAA
-594 TKVTVKDASGK
+594 KVTVKDASGK
-605 EVTKLEGEGIY
+605 EVTKLEEEGVY
-616 TIEIAAADDDAAL
+616 TIEITAADDDAAL

-638 ITVADAANLKFAD
+638 VTVADEANLKFAD
-651 NCDPSAWYYNE
+651 NVDSSAWYYNE
-662 VNKAAADDAQYMNG
+662 VNKAAELGLMNG
-676 YSDTNLFGPNDTITR
+676 YAETDLFGPNDTITR

-696 VLFNMAGNR
+696 VLFNMAGGR
-705 TDMDLPEGSYNEI
+705 AEMDLGEGAYNEL
-718 YGYASFGDV
+718 YGYKSFDDV

-757 SNITREEFATM
+757 NNITREEFATM

-794 AVDSW
+794 SVDSW

-821 PLDNMT
+821 PLANMT

-835 VRYVG
+835 VRYAG

>member
-1 MTACKDSLNGKKAV
+1 MTACKDSLSGKKAV

-38 ADEAQNDGIE
+38 ADEVQNDGIE
-48 LLDTTSAVTLF
+48 LLDTTSPVTLF

-66 NNTFSPVSGQT
+66 GSTFSPVSGQT

-141 GDYKGGQVSATIT
+141 GDYKGGKVSATIT
-154 VKGASLD
+154 VKGASL
-161 EAKLFQVNPDDANSV
+161 ENAELFQVNPDNAKDV
-176 SDNKF
+176 SDKTF

-197 PLKAGTDYT
+197 ALKAGTDYT
-206 IKFVKTGED
+206 IKFVKAGGD

-225 NAGSYYAVITGQGNF
+225 NADTYYAVITGQGNF
-240 VGNVKKIANVEV
+240 VGNVKKIADVKV
-252 APFDLTGATVSVAD
+252 DPFDLSKATVSVDD
-266 VHGATAAKPSTPTSV
+266 VYGATAAKPSTPTSV
-281 KKGSDE
+281 KNGSDV
-287 LANPAEVKLTLTKW
+287 LANPAEVKLTL
-301 ENGAESSTTPTWDA
+301 NDGQTWDA
-315 KGKYTFT
+315 KGQYAFT
-322 AAVDSTNKNIT
+322 AKADGNTNIT
-333 GSKDDVTC
+333 GSNANVTC
-341 NKVDALATFEYDGAA
+341 NKVDAVATFEYDGAA
-356 FPTEFTTNKG
+356 FPTEFTSNNG
-366 DAKPVYFDLSKIAAK
+366 DKKPVYFDLDKIAAK

-391 LVNVTV
+391 LLDVTV
-397 TDKDGNG
+397 TDKNGNN
-404 AEADFNAHKAGTY
+404 ATADFNAHKAGTY
-417 TVKAAIK
+417 TVKAAIND
-424 DTTYALG
+424 DTYTLG

-448 ENVVVKDKNGK
+448 ENVVVKYQGK

-471 AIKAADF
+471 AIKAIDF

-486 VIDGTTAKLVDAD
+486 EIDGTTAKLVDAD
-499 GKDVPEALNAGS
+499 GKDVTEALNAGS

-543 GAEKTKTFDKT
+543 GAEESKTFDKT
-554 NNAAITYVPKG
+554 ANAAITYVPKG
-565 TEVADLGLE
+565 TEVADLGLK

-589 IPAND
+589 IPPND

-605 EVTKLEGEGIY
+605 EVTKLEDEGIY

-629 NYTFPAEVS
+629 NYTFPTEVS
-638 ITVADAANLKFAD
+638 ITVADEANLKFAD
-651 NCDPSAWYYNE
+651 NVDSSAWYYNE
-662 VNKAAADDAQYMNG
+662 VNKAAKLGLMNG
-676 YSDTNLFGPNDTITR
+676 YADTNLFGPNDTITR

-696 VLFNMAGNR
+696 VLFNMAGHR
-705 TDMDLPEGSYNEI
+705 ADMDLPEGSYNEI
-718 YGYASFGDV
+718 YGYASFVDV

-757 SNITREEFATM
+757 NNITREEFATM

-794 AVDSW
+794 VVDSW

-821 PLDNMT
+821 PLANMT

-835 VRYVG
+835 VRYAG

>member
-66 NNTFSPVSGQT
+66 SSTFSPVSGQT
-77 NQFTANATTDGTALD
+77 NQFTANATTNGTALD

-101 GQSEVT
+101 GQSAVT
-107 ATGDDFKVTITKDG
+107 VAGDDFKVTITKDG

-129 PGTYTVSVEAVG
+129 PGTYTVTVEAVG
-141 GDYKGGQVSATIT
+141 GDYEGGQVSATIT
-154 VKGASLD
+154 VKGASL
-161 EAKLFQVNPDDANSV
+161 ENAELFQVNPDNAKDV
-176 SDNKF
+176 SDKTF

-197 PLKAGTDYT
+197 ALKAGTDYT
-206 IKFVKTGED
+206 IKFVKAGGD

-225 NAGSYYAVITGQGNF
+225 NVDTYYAVITGQGNF
-240 VGNVKKIANVEV
+240 VGNVKKIADVKV
-252 APFDLTGATVSVAD
+252 DPFDLSKATVSVDD
-266 VHGATAAKPSTPTSV
+266 VYGATAAKPSTPTSV
-281 KKGSDE
+281 KNGSDV
-287 LANPAEVKLTLTKW
+287 LANPAEVKLTL
-301 ENGAESSTTPTWDA
+301 NGDKTWDA

-322 AAVDSTNKNIT
+322 AKADENSANIT
-333 GSKDDVTC
+333 GEKTDVTC
-341 NKVDALATFEYDGAA
+341 NKVDAVATFEYDGAA
-356 FPTEFTTNKG
+356 FPTEFTSNNG
-366 DAKPVYFDLSKIAAK
+366 DKKPVYFDLDKIAAK

-391 LVNVTV
+391 LITTTV
-397 TDKDGNG
+397 TDKDGNE
-404 AEADFNAHKAGTY
+404 AKADFNAHKAGTY
-417 TVKAAIK
+417 TVKAAIN

-431 GSAECKVVIKE
+431 GSVECKVVIKE

-448 ENVVVKDKNGK
+448 ENVVVKYNGK

-471 AIKAADF
+471 AIEADDF
-478 TITDAEGK
+478 IITDAKGEE
-486 VIDGTTAKLVDAD
+486 IEGTTAKLVDAD
-499 GKDVPEALNAGS
+499 GKDVPKALNAGS

-543 GAEKTKTFDKT
+543 GAEATKKFDKT
-554 NNAAITYVPKG
+554 NNAAITYVPKD
-565 TEVADLGLE
+565 TEVANLGLK
-574 YQSGTDK
+574 YQSGTNE
-581 DGKPEWTP
+581 DGEPVWEAL
-589 IPAND
+589 PAAA
-594 TKVTVKDASGK
+594 KVMVKDASGK
-605 EVTKLEGEGIY
+605 EVTKLEDEGIY
-616 TIEIAAADDDAAL
+616 TIEISAADDDAAL

-638 ITVADAANLKFAD
+638 ITVADEDNLKFAD
-651 NCDPSAWYYNE
+651 NVDSSAWYYNE
-662 VNKAAADDAQYMNG
+662 VNKAAELGLMNG
-676 YSDTNLFGPNDTITR
+676 YADTNLFGPNDTITR

-696 VLFNMAGNR
+696 VLFNMAGGHA
-705 TDMDLPEGSYNEI
+705 DEDLPEGSYNEI
-718 YGYASFGDV
+718 YGYASFDDV

-740 KAAGIVTGYGDG
+740 KATGIVTGYGDG

-757 SNITREEFATM
+757 NNITREEFATM

-782 SAADFAAYGDAS
+782 GAADFAAYGDAS

-809 GGYMGKNTNVLT
+809 GGYMGKNTDVLT
-821 PLDNMT
+821 PLANMT

-835 VRYVG
+835 VRYHG

>member
-1 MTACKDSLNGKKAV
+1 MTACKDSLSGKKAV

-38 ADEAQNDGIE
+38 ADEVQNDGIE
-48 LLDTTSAVTLF
+48 LLDTTSPMTLF
-59 NAGTIAL
+59 NAGTIELGSA
-66 NNTFSPVSGQT
+66 FSPVSGQT
-77 NQFTANATTDGTALD
+77 NQFTAKATTDGTALD

-101 GQSEVT
+101 GQAAVI
-107 ATGDDFKVTITKDG
+107 ATGDDFKVTIAKDG
-121 TEVKEIKA
+121 SEVSEIKA
-129 PGTYTVSVEAVG
+129 SGAYTVTVEAVG
-141 GDYKGGQVSATIT
+141 GDYKGGKVSATIT
-154 VKGASLD
+154 VKSASL
-161 EAKLFQVNPDDANSV
+161 ANATLFQVNPDDAKDV
-176 SDNKF
+176 SDTTF

-189 LGVQIGGK
+189 LGVQVDGK
-197 PLKAGTDYT
+197 ALKAGTDYT
-206 IKFVKTGED
+206 IKFVNAGGD

-225 NAGSYYAVITGQGNF
+225 NAGKYYAVITGQGNF

-252 APFDLTGATVSVAD
+252 ARFDLASAKISVDD
-266 VHGATAAKPSTPTSV
+266 VYGATAAKPSTPTSV
-281 KKGSDE
+281 KNDSDV
-287 LANPAEVKLTLTKW
+287 LANPAEVKLTL
-301 ENGAESSTTPTWDA
+301 NDGQTWDA
-315 KGKYTFT
+315 KGQYAFT
-322 AAVDSTNKNIT
+322 AKADGSTNIT
-333 GSKDDVTC
+333 GDNANVTC
-341 NKVDALATFEYDGAA
+341 SKVDAVATFEYDGAA
-356 FPTEFTTNKG
+356 FPTEFTSNKG
-366 DAKPVYFDLSKIAAK
+366 DKKPVYFDLDKIAAK

-391 LVNVTV
+391 LIDVTV
-397 TDKDGNG
+397 TDKDGND
-404 AEADFNAHKAGTY
+404 ATADFEAHKAGTY
-417 TVKAAIK
+417 TVKAAIND
-424 DTTYALG
+424 DTYTLG

-448 ENVVVKDKNGK
+448 ENVVVKYNGK

-464 EKAFDGN
+464 EKNYDGDDIV
-471 AIKAADF
+471 ASDF
-478 TITDAEGK
+478 EVTVTDAKGNVIEGSTQGLVDAEGK
-486 VIDGTTAKLVDAD
+486 AVD
-499 GKDVPEALNAGS
+499 KALNAGS

-543 GAEKTKTFDKT
+543 GAEESKTFDKT
-554 NNAAITYVPKG
+554 ANAAITYVPKG
-565 TEVADLGLE
+565 TEVADLGLK

-594 TKVTVKDASGK
+594 TKVTVKNASGK
-605 EVTKLEGEGIY
+605 EVTKLEDEGIY

-629 NYTFPAEVS
+629 NYTFPTEVS
-638 ITVADAANLKFAD
+638 ITVADEANLKFAD
-651 NCDPSAWYYNE
+651 NVDSSAWYYNE
-662 VNKAAADDAQYMNG
+662 VNKAAELGLMNG
-676 YSDTNLFGPNDTITR
+676 YADTNLFGPNDTITR

-705 TDMDLPEGSYNEI
+705 TDKDLPEGSYNEI

-757 SNITREEFATM
+757 NNITREEFATM

-821 PLDNMT
+821 PLANMT

-835 VRYVG
+835 VRYAG

>member
-59 NAGTIAL
+59 NAGAIAL
-66 NNTFSPVSGQT
+66 DSTFSPVSGQT
-77 NQFTANATTDGTALD
+77 NQFTANAKTDGTALD
-92 LGTVTVTPK
+92 LGAVTVTPK

-141 GDYKGGQVSATIT
+141 GDYEGGQVSATIT
-154 VKGASLD
+154 VKGASLED
-161 EAKLFQVNPDDANSV
+161 ATLFQVNPDNAKDV
-176 SDNKF
+176 SDTTF

-189 LGVQIGGK
+189 LGVQIGSK
-197 PLKAGTDYT
+197 ALKAGTDYT
-206 IKFVKTGED
+206 IKFVKAGGD

-225 NAGSYYAVITGQGNF
+225 NAGKYYAVITGQGNF
-240 VGNVKKIANVEV
+240 VGNVKKIADVEV
-252 APFDLTGATVSVAD
+252 APFDLRSATISVAD
-266 VHGATAAKPSTPTSV
+266 VYGATAAKPSTPTSV
-281 KKGSDE
+281 KNDSDE
-287 LANPAEVKLTLTKW
+287 LANPAEVKLTL
-301 ENGAESSTTPTWDA
+301 NDGQTWDA

-322 AAVDSTNKNIT
+322 AKADVNNANIT
-333 GSKDDVTC
+333 GEKTDVTC
-341 NKVDALATFEYDGAA
+341 KKVDAVATFEYDGAA
-356 FPTEFTTNKG
+356 FPTEFTSNNG
-366 DAKPVYFDLSKIAAK
+366 DKKPVYFDLDKIAAK
-381 DAAGKAVDES
+381 DATGKAVDES
-391 LVNVTV
+391 LVDVTV
-397 TDKDGNG
+397 TDKNGND
-404 AEADFNAHKAGTY
+404 ATADFNAHKAGTY
-417 TVKAAIK
+417 TVKAAIND
-424 DTTYALG
+424 DTYTLG

-448 ENVVVKDKNGK
+448 ENVVVKYQGK

-464 EKAFDGN
+464 EKVFDGN
-471 AIKAADF
+471 AIKATDF

-486 VIDGTTAKLVDAD
+486 KIDGTTAKLVDAD

-524 GEAVVPITINKVD
+524 GEAVVPITINKVN
-537 LSTIKV
+537 LSTIMV
-543 GAEKTKTFDKT
+543 GAEKTKKFDKT

-565 TEVADLGLE
+565 TEVAGLNLQ
-574 YQSGTDK
+574 YQSGTDE
-581 DGKPEWTP
+581 DGEPVWEAL
-589 IPAND
+589 PAAA
-594 TKVTVKDASGK
+594 KVTVKDASSK
-605 EVTKLEGEGIY
+605 EVTKLENEGIY
-616 TIEIAAADDDAAL
+616 TIEISAADDDAAL

-638 ITVADAANLKFAD
+638 ITVADEDNLKFAD
-651 NCDPSAWYYNE
+651 NVDSSAWYYNE
-662 VNKAAADDAQYMNG
+662 VNKAAELVLMNG
-676 YSDTNLFGPNDTITR
+676 YADTNLFGPNDTITR

-696 VLFNMAGNR
+696 VLFNMAGGR
-705 TDMDLPEGSYNEI
+705 ADEDLPEGSYNEI
-718 YGYASFGDV
+718 YGYASFDDV

-740 KAAGIVTGYGDG
+740 KATGIVTGYGDG

-757 SNITREEFATM
+757 NNITREEFATM

-782 SAADFAAYGDAS
+782 GAADFAAYGDAS

-809 GGYMGKNTNVLT
+809 GGYMGKNTDVLT
-821 PLDNMT
+821 PLANMT
-827 RAEAAAMV
+827 RAETAAMV
-835 VRYVG
+835 VRYHG

>member
-66 NNTFSPVSGQT
+66 DSTFSPVSGQT

-92 LGTVTVTPK
+92 LGTVKVTPK
-101 GQSEVT
+101 GQSAVT
-107 ATGDDFKVTITKDG
+107 VAGDDFKVTITKDG

-141 GDYKGGQVSATIT
+141 GDYKGGKVSATIT

-161 EAKLFQVNPDDANSV
+161 NATLFQVNPDNAKDV
-176 SDNKF
+176 SDKTF

-189 LGVQIGGK
+189 LGVEIGGK
-197 PLKAGTDYT
+197 ALKAGTDYT
-206 IKFVKTGED
+206 IKFVKAGGD

-225 NAGSYYAVITGQGNF
+225 NAGKYYAVITGQGNF
-240 VGNVKKIANVEV
+240 VGNVKKIADVEV
-252 APFDLTGATVSVAD
+252 AQFDLASATISVAD
-266 VHGATAAKPSTPTSV
+266 VYGATAAKPSTPTSV
-281 KKGSDE
+281 KNGSDE
-287 LANPAEVKLTLTKW
+287 LANPAEVKLTL
-301 ENGAESSTTPTWDA
+301 NDGQTWDA
-315 KGKYTFT
+315 KGEYTFT
-322 AAVDSTNKNIT
+322 AKAEGNSNIT
-333 GSKDDVTC
+333 GSKADVTC
-341 NKVDALATFEYDGAA
+341 KKVDALATFEYDGAA
-356 FPTEFTTNKG
+356 FPTEFTSNNG
-366 DAKPVYFDLSKIAAK
+366 DKKPVYFDLDKIAAK

-391 LVNVTV
+391 LVDVTV
-397 TDKDGNG
+397 TDKDGID
-404 AEADFNAHKAGTY
+404 ATDDFNTHKAGTY
-417 TVKAAIK
+417 TVKAAIND
-424 DTTYALG
+424 DTYTLG

-448 ENVVVKDKNGK
+448 ENVVVKYQGK

-464 EKAFDGN
+464 EKNFDGDDIV
-471 AIKAADF
+471 ASDF
-478 TITDAEGK
+478 TVTVTDAKGNVIEGSTQGLVDAEGK
-486 VIDGTTAKLVDAD
+486 AVD
-499 GKDVPEALNAGS
+499 KALNAGS
-511 YKLVIENENVVFQ
+511 YKLVIENDNVVFE

-543 GAEKTKTFDKT
+543 SAEATKKFDKT
-554 NNAAITYVPKG
+554 NNAAITYVPKD
-565 TEVADLGLE
+565 TEVANLGLK
-574 YQSGTDK
+574 YQSGTNE
-581 DGKPEWTP
+581 DGEPEWEAL
-589 IPAND
+589 PAAA
-594 TKVTVKDASGK
+594 KVTVKDASGK
-605 EVTKLEGEGIY
+605 EVTKLENEGIY
-616 TIEIAAADDDAAL
+616 TIEISAADDDAAL

-638 ITVADAANLKFAD
+638 ITVADEDNLKFAD
-651 NCDPSAWYYNE
+651 NVDSSAWYYNE
-662 VNKAAADDAQYMNG
+662 VNKAAELSLMNG
-676 YSDTNLFGPNDTITR
+676 YADTNLFGPNDTITR

-696 VLFNMAGNR
+696 VLFNMAGGR
-705 TDMDLPEGSYNEI
+705 ADEDLPEGSYNEL
-718 YGYASFGDV
+718 YGYASFSDV

-757 SNITREEFATM
+757 NTITREEFATM

-809 GGYMGKNTNVLT
+809 GGYMGKNTDVLT
-821 PLDNMT
+821 PLANMT

-835 VRYVG
+835 VRYHG

>member
-38 ADEAQNDGIE
+38 ADEVQNDGIE
-48 LLDTTSAVTLF
+48 LLDTTSPVTLF

-66 NNTFSPVSGQT
+66 GSTFSPVSGQT

-92 LGTVTVTPK
+92 LGAVTVTPK

-141 GDYKGGQVSATIT
+141 GDYKGGKVSATIT
-154 VKGASLD
+154 VKGASL
-161 EAKLFQVNPDDANSV
+161 ENAELFQVNPDNAKDV
-176 SDNKF
+176 SDKTF

-197 PLKAGTDYT
+197 ALKAGIDYT
-206 IKFVKTGED
+206 IKFVKAGGD

-225 NAGSYYAVITGQGNF
+225 NADTYYAVITGQGNF
-240 VGNVKKIANVEV
+240 VGNVKKIADVKV
-252 APFDLTGATVSVAD
+252 DPFDLSKATVSVDD
-266 VHGATAAKPSTPTSV
+266 VYGATAAKPSTPTSV
-281 KKGSDE
+281 KNGSDV
-287 LANPAEVKLTLTKW
+287 LANPAEVKLTL
-301 ENGAESSTTPTWDA
+301 NGDKTWDA
-315 KGKYTFT
+315 KGEYTFT
-322 AAVDSTNKNIT
+322 AKADVNNANIT
-333 GSKDDVTC
+333 GEKTDVTC
-341 NKVDALATFEYDGAA
+341 NKVDAVATFEYDGAA
-356 FPTEFTTNKG
+356 FPTEFTSNNG
-366 DAKPVYFDLSKIAAK
+366 DKKPVYFDLDKIAAK

-391 LVNVTV
+391 LLDVTV
-397 TDKDGNG
+397 TDKNGNN
-404 AEADFNAHKAGTY
+404 ATADFNAHKAGTY
-417 TVKAAIK
+417 TVKAAIND
-424 DTTYALG
+424 DTYTLG

-448 ENVVVKDKNGK
+448 ENVVVKYQGK

-464 EKAFDGN
+464 EKNYDGDDIV
-471 AIKAADF
+471 ASDF
-478 TITDAEGK
+478 EVTVTDAKGNVIEGSTQGLVDAEGK
-486 VIDGTTAKLVDAD
+486 AVD
-499 GKDVPEALNAGS
+499 KALNAGS
-511 YKLVIENENVVFQ
+511 YKLVIENDNVVFQ

-537 LSTIKV
+537 LSAIKV
-543 GAEKTKTFDKT
+543 GAEESKTFDKT
-554 NNAAITYVPKG
+554 ANAAITYVPKG
-565 TEVADLGLE
+565 TEVADLGLK

-605 EVTKLEGEGIY
+605 EVTKLEDEGIY

-629 NYTFPAEVS
+629 NYTFPTEVS
-638 ITVADAANLKFAD
+638 ITVADEANLKFAD
-651 NCDPSAWYYNE
+651 NVDSSAWYYNE
-662 VNKAAADDAQYMNG
+662 VNKAAELGLMNG
-676 YSDTNLFGPNDTITR
+676 YADTNLFGPNDTITR

-696 VLFNMAGNR
+696 VLFNMAGHR
-705 TDMDLPEGSYNEI
+705 ADMDLPEGSYNEI
-718 YGYASFGDV
+718 YGYASFVDV

-757 SNITREEFATM
+757 NNITREEFATM

-794 AVDSW
+794 VVDSW

-821 PLDNMT
+821 PLANMT

-835 VRYVG
+835 VRYAG

>member
-66 NNTFSPVSGQT
+66 GSTFSPVSGQT
-77 NQFTANATTDGTALD
+77 NQFTANATTDGTALN
-92 LGTVTVTPK
+92 LGAVTVTPK
-101 GQSEVT
+101 GQSAVT

-141 GDYKGGQVSATIT
+141 GDYKGGKVSATIT
-154 VKGASLD
+154 VKGASL
-161 EAKLFQVNPDDANSV
+161 ANATLFQVNPDDANDV
-176 SDNKF
+176 SDTTF

-189 LGVQIGGK
+189 LGVQVDGK
-197 PLKAGTDYT
+197 ALKAGTDYT
-206 IKFVKTGED
+206 IKFVNAGGD

-225 NAGSYYAVITGQGNF
+225 NAGKYYAVITGQGNF

-252 APFDLTGATVSVAD
+252 AQFDLASATISVDD
-266 VHGATAAKPSTPTSV
+266 VYGATAAKPSTPTSV
-281 KKGSDE
+281 KSGSDT
-287 LANPAEVKLTLTKW
+287 LANPAEVKLTL
-301 ENGAESSTTPTWDA
+301 NDGQTWDA
-315 KGKYTFT
+315 KAQYTFT
-322 AAVDSTNKNIT
+322 AEAKGNSNIT
-333 GSKDDVTC
+333 GTNANVTC
-341 NKVDALATFEYDGAA
+341 NKVDAVATFEYDGAA
-356 FPTEFTTNKG
+356 FPTEFTSNNG
-366 DAKPVYFDLSKIAAK
+366 DKKPVYFDLGKIAAK
-381 DAAGKAVDES
+381 DAAGKAVAES
-391 LVNVTV
+391 LIDVTV
-397 TDKDGNG
+397 TDKDGND
-404 AEADFNAHKAGTY
+404 ATADFEAHKAGTY
-417 TVKAAIK
+417 TVKAAIND
-424 DTTYALG
+424 DTYTLG

-448 ENVVVKDKNGK
+448 ENVVVEYQGK

-464 EKAFDGN
+464 EKAFDGA
-471 AIKAADF
+471 AIEAGDF
-478 TITDAEGK
+478 AITVTDAEGEE
-486 VIDGTTAKLVDAD
+486 IEGTTAKLVDAD
-499 GKDVPEALNAGS
+499 GKDVAEALNAGS

-543 GAEKTKTFDKT
+543 GAEQKAWFDQT
-554 NNAAITYVPKG
+554 ENAVLTYVQKG
-565 TEVADLGLE
+565 TEVADLNLQ
-574 YQSGTDK
+574 YQSGVDE
-581 DGKPEWTP
+581 DGEPVFEAL
-589 IPAND
+589 PAAA
-594 TKVTVKDASGK
+594 KVTVKDASDK
-605 EVTKLEGEGIY
+605 EVTKLEEEGVY

-638 ITVADAANLKFAD
+638 ITVADEANLKFAD
-651 NCDPSAWYYNE
+651 NVDSSAWYYNE
-662 VNKAAADDAQYMNG
+662 VNKAAELGLMNG
-676 YSDTNLFGPNDTITR
+676 YAETDLFGPNDTITR

-696 VLFNMAGNR
+696 VLFNMAGGR
-705 TDMDLPEGSYNEI
+705 ADTDLPEGSYNEI
-718 YGYASFGDV
+718 YGYASFDDV

-757 SNITREEFATM
+757 NNITREEFATM

-821 PLDNMT
+821 PLANMT

-835 VRYVG
+835 VRYAG

>member
-66 NNTFSPVSGQT
+66 DSTFSPVSGKT
-77 NQFTANATTDGTALD
+77 NQFTANATTDGSALD
-92 LGTVTVTPK
+92 LGTITVTPK
-101 GQSEVT
+101 GQSAVT
-107 ATGDDFKVTITKDG
+107 VAGDDFKVTITKDG

-141 GDYKGGQVSATIT
+141 GDYKGGKVSATIT
-154 VKGASLD
+154 VKGASL
-161 EAKLFQVNPDDANSV
+161 ANATLFQVNPDDTNDV
-176 SDNKF
+176 SDDTF

-197 PLKAGTDYT
+197 ALKAGTDYT
-206 IKFVKTGED
+206 IKFVKAGGD

-225 NAGSYYAVITGQGNF
+225 NADKYYAVITGQGNF
-240 VGNVKKIANVEV
+240 VGNVKKIANVTV
-252 APFDLTGATVSVAD
+252 NPFDLASATISVDD
-266 VHGATAAKPSTPTSV
+266 VYGATAAKPATPTSV
-281 KKGSDE
+281 KNGSDV
-287 LANPAEVKLTLTKW
+287 LANPAEVKLTL
-301 ENGAESSTTPTWDA
+301 NDGQTWDA
-315 KGKYTFT
+315 KGQYIFT
-322 AAVDSTNKNIT
+322 AKADGNSNIT
-333 GSKDDVTC
+333 GSNANVTC
-341 NKVDALATFEYDGAA
+341 NKVDAVATFEYDGAA
-356 FPTEFTTNKG
+356 FPTEFTSNNG
-366 DAKPVYFDLSKIAAK
+366 DKKPVYFDLDKIAAK

-391 LVNVTV
+391 LIDVTV
-397 TDKDGNG
+397 TDKDGND
-404 AEADFNAHKAGTY
+404 ATADFEAHKAGTY
-417 TVKAAIK
+417 TVKAAIND
-424 DTTYALG
+424 DTYTLG

-448 ENVVVKDKNGK
+448 ENVVVEYQGK
-459 IVTSV
+459 VVTSV
-464 EKAFDGN
+464 EKAFDGQDIV
-471 AIKAADF
+471 ASDF
-478 TITDAEGK
+478 TVTVTDAKGNVIEGSTQGLVDAEGK
-486 VIDGTTAKLVDAD
+486 AVD
-499 GKDVPEALNAGS
+499 KALNAGS
-511 YKLVIENENVVFQ
+511 YKLVIENENIDFQ

-543 GAEKTKTFDKT
+543 GAEQKAWFDNT
-554 NNAAITYVPKG
+554 DNAVLTYVQKG
-565 TEVADLGLE
+565 TEVAALDLQ
-574 YQSGTDK
+574 YQSGTDEN
-581 DGKPEWTP
+581 GKPEWKP
-589 IPAND
+589 LPAAA
-594 TKVTVKDASGK
+594 KVTVKDASGK
-605 EVTKLEGEGIY
+605 EVTKLEDEGVY

-638 ITVADAANLKFAD
+638 ITVADEANLMFAD
-651 NCDPSAWYYNE
+651 NVDSSAWYYNE
-662 VNKAAADDAQYMNG
+662 VNKAAELGLMNG
-676 YSDTNLFGPNDTITR
+676 YAETDLFGPNDTITR

-696 VLFNMAGNR
+696 VLFNMAGGR
-705 TDMDLPEGSYNEI
+705 ADMDLGEGAYNEL
-718 YGYASFGDV
+718 YGYKSFDDV

-757 SNITREEFATM
+757 NNITREEFATM

-821 PLDNMT
+821 PLANMT

-835 VRYVG
+835 VRYAG

>member
-59 NAGTIAL
+59 NAGTIVLDSA
-66 NNTFSPVSGQT
+66 FSPVSGKT

-101 GQSEVT
+101 GQSAVT
-107 ATGDDFKVTITKDG
+107 VAGDDFKVTITKDG

-141 GDYKGGQVSATIT
+141 GDYKGGKVSATIT
-154 VKGASLD
+154 VKGASL
-161 EAKLFQVNPDDANSV
+161 ENATLFQVNPDDAKDV
-176 SDNKF
+176 SDTTF

-197 PLKAGTDYT
+197 ALKAGTDYT
-206 IKFVKTGED
+206 IKFVKAGGD

-225 NAGSYYAVITGQGNF
+225 NAGKYYAVITGQGNF
-240 VGNVKKIANVEV
+240 VGNVKKIANVTV
-252 APFDLTGATVSVAD
+252 NPFDLASATISVDD
-266 VHGATAAKPSTPTSV
+266 VYGATAAKPSTPTSV
-281 KKGSDE
+281 KNGSDV
-287 LANPAEVKLTLTKW
+287 LANPADVKLTL
-301 ENGAESSTTPTWDA
+301 NDGQTWDA
-315 KGKYTFT
+315 KGQYTFT
-322 AAVDSTNKNIT
+322 AEAKGNSNIT
-333 GSKDDVTC
+333 GTNANVTC
-341 NKVDALATFEYDGAA
+341 NKVDAVATFEYDGAA
-356 FPTEFTTNKG
+356 FPTEFTSNNG
-366 DAKPVYFDLSKIAAK
+366 DKKPVYFDLAKIAAK
-381 DAAGKAVDES
+381 DAAGKAVAES
-391 LVNVTV
+391 LIDVTV
-397 TDKDGNG
+397 TDKDGHD
-404 AEADFNAHKAGTY
+404 ATAAFEAHEAGTY
-417 TVKAAIK
+417 TVKAAIND
-424 DTTYALG
+424 DTYTLG

-448 ENVVVKDKNGK
+448 ENVVVEYQGK

-464 EKAFDGN
+464 EKAFDGA
-471 AIKAADF
+471 AIEAGDF
-478 TITDAEGK
+478 TITVTDAEGEE
-486 VIDGTTAKLVDAD
+486 IEGTTAKLVDAE
-499 GKDVPEALNAGS
+499 GKDVTEAVNAGS
-511 YKLVIENENVVFQ
+511 YKLVIENENVDFQ

-543 GAEKTKTFDKT
+543 GAEKKAWFDNT
-554 NNAAITYVPKG
+554 DNAVLTYVQKG
-565 TEVADLGLE
+565 TEVADLDLL
-574 YQSGTDK
+574 YQSGTNEE
-581 DGKPEWTP
+581 GEPVWEAL
-589 IPAND
+589 PAAA
-594 TKVTVKDASGK
+594 KVTVKDASGK
-605 EVTKLEGEGIY
+605 EVTKLEDEGIY
-616 TIEIAAADDDAAL
+616 TIEISAADDDAAL

-638 ITVADAANLKFAD
+638 ITVADKANLLFAD
-651 NCDPSAWYYNE
+651 NVDSSAWYYNE
-662 VNKAAADDAQYMNG
+662 VNKAAELGLMNG
-676 YSDTNLFGPNDTITR
+676 YAETDLFGPNDTITR

-696 VLFNMAGNR
+696 VLFNMAGGR
-705 TDMDLPEGSYNEI
+705 ADRDLGEGVYNELH
-718 YGYASFGDV
+718 GYKSFDDV

-757 SNITREEFATM
+757 NNITREEFATM

-821 PLDNMT
+821 PLANMT

-835 VRYVG
+835 VRYAG

>member
-66 NNTFSPVSGQT
+66 DSTFSPVSGKT
-77 NQFTANATTDGTALD
+77 NQFTANAATDGSALD

-101 GQSEVT
+101 GQSAVT
-107 ATGDDFKVTITKDG
+107 VAGDDFKVTITKDG

-141 GDYKGGQVSATIT
+141 GDYKGGKVSATIT
-154 VKGASLD
+154 VKGASL
-161 EAKLFQVNPDDANSV
+161 ANATLFQVNPDDAKDV
-176 SDNKF
+176 SDDTF

-189 LGVQIGGK
+189 LGVQIDGK
-197 PLKAGTDYT
+197 ALKAGTDYT
-206 IKFVKTGED
+206 IKFVKAGGD

-225 NAGSYYAVITGQGNF
+225 DAAKYYAVITGQGNF
-240 VGNVKKIANVEV
+240 VGNVKKIANVTV
-252 APFDLTGATVSVAD
+252 NPFDLAGATISVDD
-266 VHGATAAKPSTPTSV
+266 VYGATAAKPATPTSV
-281 KKGSDE
+281 KSGSDV
-287 LANPAEVKLTLTKW
+287 LANPAEVKLTL
-301 ENGAESSTTPTWDA
+301 NDGQTWDA
-315 KGKYTFT
+315 KGQYTFT
-322 AAVDSTNKNIT
+322 AEAKGNSNIT
-333 GSKDDVTC
+333 GSNANVTC
-341 NKVDALATFEYDGAA
+341 NKVDAVATFEYDGAA
-356 FPTEFTTNKG
+356 FPTEFTSNNG
-366 DAKPVYFDLSKIAAK
+366 DKKPVYFDLDKIAAK

-391 LVNVTV
+391 LIAVTV
-397 TDKDGNG
+397 TDKDGND
-404 AEADFNAHKAGTY
+404 ATADFKAHKAGTY
-417 TVKAAIK
+417 TVKAAIND
-424 DTTYALG
+424 DTYTLG

-448 ENVVVKDKNGK
+448 ENVVVKYQGK

-464 EKAFDGN
+464 EKNYDGDDIVASDFDVTVTDADGN
-471 AIKAADF
+471 VIEGS
-478 TITDAEGK
+478 THGLVDAEGK
-486 VIDGTTAKLVDAD
+486 ATDK
-499 GKDVPEALNAGS
+499 ALNAGS
-511 YKLVIENENVVFQ
+511 YKLVIENENVDFQ

-543 GAEKTKTFDKT
+543 GAEQNKEFDET
-554 NNAAITYVPKG
+554 NNAAITFIAKG
-565 TEVADLGLE
+565 TEVADLDLQ
-574 YQSGTDK
+574 YQSGVDE
-581 DGKPEWTP
+581 DGEPVFEAL
-589 IPAND
+589 PAAA
-594 TKVTVKDASGK
+594 KVTVKDASGK
-605 EVTKLEGEGIY
+605 EVTKLEEEGVY

-638 ITVADAANLKFAD
+638 ITVADEANLKFAD
-651 NCDPSAWYYNE
+651 NVDSSAWYYNE
-662 VNKAAADDAQYMNG
+662 VNKAAELGLMNG
-676 YSDTNLFGPNDTITR
+676 YAETDLFGPNDTITR

-696 VLFNMAGNR
+696 VLFNMAGGR
-705 TDMDLPEGSYNEI
+705 ADMDLPEGSYNEV
-718 YGYASFGDV
+718 YGYKSFDDV

-757 SNITREEFATM
+757 NNITREEFATM

-821 PLDNMT
+821 PLANMT

-835 VRYVG
+835 VRYAG